1 MYPYVKRLRLA
12 APRLYWILWT
22 PSKSQSPKLSQIM
35 VFCSSVHRLFL
46 LFLIVPL
53 PSIAQ
58 YEVTIEGKAYQ
69 LILAR
74 DLVAAIERA
83 PADTALEYNRIVVQG
98 PLELTGDTLHT
109 ALAFEDVRFANPVVL
124 ERAVFLQPM
133 HFVRTHFQQGISLLK
148 TRLESEF
155 SCRDCRMVDTAN
167 FKRTVLADKV
177 DFSATLFS
185 GAAFFQQ
192 TNFGG
197 ETTFERTQFEDATY
211 FDQTVFARSTSF
223 QDASFADLASFKEAV
238 WQATVSFAGARFGED
253 ALFAQSHF
261 AGAPMFTAAYFRSAA
276 HFERADFS
284 TAASFRRIVFAGPA
298 RFVNAHFRA
307 SAFFGDSRFQ
317 QEATF
322 AGATFAQPFRPNA
335 HFSAAPDLADVTA
348 PLIDLKPKAAARS
361 VPPPDTTDLSCN
373 PIRLVDIT
381 QAAGLDFAHYNG
393 FSGEYYYVETFG
405 AGAAFLDV
413 DGDGW
418 LDLYL
423 VNGAPLS
430 GERPEPIPTNR
441 LYHNTGA
448 DRFTDVTAVSEAG
461 HTGYGMGCAAA
472 DYDADGDVDL
482 YVTNVGPNLLLRN
495 EGNGRFADAT
505 AAVGGADARWGTSC
519 GFLDYDLDGDLDLYA
534 TNYVEFDP
542 QNNIVCAEGGI
553 RSYCEPKFY
562 EPVGDVLYRNEDG
575 QFRDVT
581 LETGIVHKGRGLGV
595 AFADYD
601 LDGDTDIYVANDGTM
616 NFLYQNQGNRFA
628 EVGLYAGGR
637 YNEDGLAEAGM
648 GVEFGDWDNDGLQDI
663 FVTNFAQETNTLYG
677 NDGQGQFYDITQR
690 AGLAE
695 CSYKPLGFGT
705 NFFDYD
711 NDGDLD
717 LFVANGHVM
726 DKITQVHPDH
736 AYPQPNQML
745 CNQQGTRFVDVSA
758 RLGSALS
765 VAAVS
770 RASATADYDNDG
782 DLDLLVTNVAAAPNL
797 LRNDGGNQQ
806 HWLTI
811 QLGGTSQ
818 HARVA
823 VTADGLRQVKECQSG
838 GSYLSSSDPRLH
850 FGLGEAT
857 EATIE
862 IRWPDGTLQKM
873 EAMAA
878 NQVLRVVQPDP

>member
-1 MYPYVKRLRLA
+1 MSSDCALP
-12 APRLYWILWT
+12 PRACVGYYGL
-22 PSKSQSPKLSQIM
+22 PQKAKVLSFRKTM
-35 VFCSSVHRLFL
+35 VFYSSVHRLLL
-46 LFLIVPL
+46 LFLMVPL
-53 PSIAQ
+53 PSMAQ

-74 DLVAAIERA
+74 DLVATIQRA
-83 PADTALEYNRIVVQG
+83 AADTVLEYNRIVVQG
-98 PLELTGDTLHT
+98 PLELTGDTLRT
-109 ALAFEDVRFANPVVL
+109 ALAFEDVRFTSPVVL
-124 ERAVFLQPM
+124 ERAVFLQPI
-133 HFVRTHFQQGISLLK
+133 HFVRAHFQQGISLLE
-148 TRLESEF
+148 TRCESGF
-155 SCRDCRMVDTAN
+155 FCRDCRIVGKAN
-167 FKRTVLADKV
+167 FKRTLLADKV
-177 DFSATLFS
+177 DFSATQFS

-192 TNFGG
+192 SNFSG

-211 FDQTVFARSTSF
+211 FDQAVFARSTHF

-238 WQATVSFAGARFGED
+238 WQSPVSFAGVRFGED
-253 ALFAQSHF
+253 ALFEQSRF
-261 AGAPMFTAAYFRSAA
+261 AGATTFTAAYCRGAA
-276 HFERADFS
+276 HFERANFS
-284 TAASFRRIVFAGPA
+284 ATASFRRIVFVGPA
-298 RFVNAHFRA
+298 RFVGAHFHD
-307 SAFFGDSRFQ
+307 SAFFVDSRFK

-322 AGATFAQPFRPNA
+322 AGATFAQPFHPSA
-335 HFSAAPDLADVTA
+335 HFSVAPDLADMTA
-348 PLIDLKPKAAARS
+348 PSIDLRLKAAARP
-361 VPPPDTTDLSCN
+361 VAPPDTDDYSCD
-373 PIRLVDIT
+373 PIQLVDVT

-393 FSGEYYYVETFG
+393 FSGAYYYVETFG

-430 GERPEPIPTNR
+430 GERPDPIPANR

-448 DRFTDVTAVSEAG
+448 GGFADVTAASGAG

-495 EGNGRFADAT
+495 EGAGRFADAT

-534 TNYVEFDP
+534 TNYVDFDP
-542 QNNIVCAEGGI
+542 QKNIVCAEGGI

-562 EPVGDVLYRNEDG
+562 EPAGDVLYRNEDG
-575 QFRDVT
+575 QFRDVAS
-581 LETGIVHKGRGLGV
+581 EVGIIHKGRGLGV

-648 GVEFGDWDNDGLQDI
+648 GVEFGDWDNDGFQDI

-677 NDGQGQFYDITQR
+677 NDGQGQFYDITLR

-705 NFFDYD
+705 NFLDYD

-736 AYPQPNQML
+736 AYPQPNQVL
-745 CNQQGTRFVDVSA
+745 CNQRGTRFVDVST
-758 RLGSALS
+758 RLGPALAA
-765 VAAVS
+765 AAVS
-770 RASATADYDNDG
+770 RGSATADYDNDG
-782 DLDLLVTNVAAAPNL
+782 DLDLLVTNVAATPNL
-797 LRNDGGNQQ
+797 LRNDGGNRQ

-823 VTADGLRQVKECQSG
+823 VTAGGQRQVKERQAG

-857 EATIE
+857 RATVE

-873 EAMAA
+873 EEVTAD
-878 NQVLRVVQPDP
+878 QILHIVQSKP

>member
-1 MYPYVKRLRLA
+1 MSSDCALP
-12 APRLYWILWT
+12 PRACVGYYGL
-22 PSKSQSPKLSQIM
+22 PQKAKVLSFRKTM
-35 VFCSSVHRLFL
+35 VFYSSVHRLLL
-46 LFLIVPL
+46 LFLMVPL
-53 PSIAQ
+53 PSMAQ

-74 DLVAAIERA
+74 DLVATIQRA
-83 PADTALEYNRIVVQG
+83 AADTVLEYNRIVVQG
-98 PLELTGDTLHT
+98 PLELTGDTLRT
-109 ALAFEDVRFANPVVL
+109 ALAFEDVRFTSPVVL
-124 ERAVFLQPM
+124 ERAVFLQSM
-133 HFVRTHFQQGISLLK
+133 HFVRAHFQQGISLLE
-148 TRLESEF
+148 TRFESGF
-155 SCRDCRMVDTAN
+155 SCRDCRIVGKAN
-167 FKRTVLADKV
+167 FKRTLLADKV
-177 DFSATLFS
+177 DFSATQFS

-192 TNFGG
+192 SNFSG

-211 FDQTVFARSTSF
+211 FDQAVFARSTHF

-238 WQATVSFAGARFGED
+238 WQSPVSFAGVRFGED
-253 ALFAQSHF
+253 ALFEQSRF
-261 AGAPMFTAAYFRSAA
+261 AGATTFTAAYCRGAA
-276 HFERADFS
+276 HFERANFS
-284 TAASFRRIVFAGPA
+284 ATASFRRIVFVGPA
-298 RFVNAHFRA
+298 RFVGAHFHD
-307 SAFFGDSRFQ
+307 SAFFVDSRFK

-322 AGATFAQPFRPNA
+322 AGATFAQPFHPGA
-335 HFSAAPDLADVTA
+335 HFSVAPDLADMTA
-348 PLIDLKPKAAARS
+348 PSIDLRLKAAARP
-361 VPPPDTTDLSCN
+361 VAPPDTADYSCN
-373 PIRLVDIT
+373 PIQLVDVT

-430 GERPEPIPTNR
+430 GERPDPIPANR

-448 DRFTDVTAVSEAG
+448 GGFADVTAASGAG

-495 EGNGRFADAT
+495 EGAGRFADAT

-519 GFLDYDLDGDLDLYA
+519 GFLDYDLDGDLDLYT
-534 TNYVEFDP
+534 TNYVDFDP
-542 QNNIVCAEGGI
+542 QKNIVCAEGGI

-562 EPVGDVLYRNEDG
+562 EPAGDVLYRNEDG
-575 QFRDVT
+575 QFRDVAS
-581 LETGIVHKGRGLGV
+581 EVGIIHKGRGLGV

-648 GVEFGDWDNDGLQDI
+648 GVEFGDWDNDGFQDV

-677 NDGQGQFYDITQR
+677 NDGQGQFYDITLR

-705 NFFDYD
+705 NFLDYD

-736 AYPQPNQML
+736 AYPQPNQVL
-745 CNQQGTRFVDVSA
+745 CNQRGTRFVDVST
-758 RLGSALS
+758 RLGPALAA
-765 VAAVS
+765 AAVS
-770 RASATADYDNDG
+770 RGSATADYDNDG
-782 DLDLLVTNVAAAPNL
+782 DLDLLVTNVAATPNL
-797 LRNDGGNQQ
+797 LRNDGGNRQ

-823 VTADGLRQVKECQSG
+823 VTAGGQRQVKERQAG

-857 EATIE
+857 RATVE

-873 EAMAA
+873 EEVTAD
-878 NQVLRVVQPDP
+878 QILHIVQSKP

>member
-1 MYPYVKRLRLA
+1 MAHLLH
-12 APRLYWILWT
+12 
-22 PSKSQSPKLSQIM
+22 PSVQRFFYL
-35 VFCSSVHRLFL
+35 L
-46 LFLIVPL
+46 LFPIFPL
-53 PSIAQ
+53 PATAQ

-74 DLVAAIERA
+74 DLVAAIQRA
-83 PADTALEYNRIVVQG
+83 NADVALEYNRLVVQG
-98 PLELTGDTLHT
+98 PLELTGDTLR
-109 ALAFEDVRFANPVVL
+109 AELAFKDVRFTGPVVL
-124 ERAVFLQPM
+124 ERAVFLRPI
-133 HFVRTHFQQGISLLK
+133 HFVRAHFQQGISLLE
-148 TRLESEF
+148 TRLEGGF
-155 SCRDCRMVDTAN
+155 SCRDCRIVGKAN
-167 FKRTVLADKV
+167 FKRALLADKV
-177 DFSATLFS
+177 DFSATRFS

-192 TNFGG
+192 TNFSG
-197 ETTFERTQFEDATY
+197 EATFERTQFADAAY
-211 FDQTVFARSTSF
+211 LDQAAFARSTHF
-223 QDASFADLASFKEAV
+223 QDASFADRASFKGAV
-238 WQATVSFAGARFGED
+238 WQSTVLFAGARFGAD
-253 ALFAQSHF
+253 ALFEQSRF
-261 AGAPMFTAAYFRSAA
+261 QGATTFTAAYFGGAA
-276 HFERADFS
+276 HFERANFS
-284 TAASFRRIVFAGPA
+284 AAASFRRVVFGGAA
-298 RFVNAHFRA
+298 RFGGAHFRA
-307 SAFFGDSRFQ
+307 AAFFADSRFK

-322 AGATFAQPFRPNA
+322 ASATFARPFRPSA
-335 HFSAAPDLADVTA
+335 YFSAAPDVADVTA
-348 PLIDLKPKAAARS
+348 PLVDLEPKAEARPAPS
-361 VPPPDTTDLSCN
+361 PDTTDPSCG
-373 PIRLVDIT
+373 PIQLVDIT
-381 QAAGLDFAHYNG
+381 QAAGLDFEHYNG

-430 GERPEPIPTNR
+430 GERPDPVPANR
-441 LYHNTGA
+441 LYHNAGA
-448 DRFTDVTAVSEAG
+448 GGFTDVTAAAGAG

-482 YVTNVGPNLLLRN
+482 YVTNVGPNLLLHN
-495 EGNGRFADAT
+495 EGDGRFADVT
-505 AAVGGADARWGTSC
+505 AAMGGGDARWGTSC

-542 QNNIVCAEGGI
+542 QKNIVCAEGGI

-575 QFRDVT
+575 QLRDVASAA
-581 LETGIVHKGRGLGV
+581 GIIHKGRGLGV

-601 LDGDTDIYVANDGTM
+601 LDGDTDMYVANDGTM
-616 NFLYQNQGNRFA
+616 NFLYQNEGNRFA

-648 GVEFGDWDNDGLQDI
+648 GVEFGDWDNDGFEDI
-663 FVTNFAQETNTLYG
+663 FVTNFAQQTNTLYG
-677 NDGQGQFYDITQR
+677 NDGQGQFYDITHR

-705 NFFDYD
+705 NFLDYD

-736 AYPQPNQML
+736 TYPQPNQML
-745 CNQQGTRFVDVSA
+745 CNQRGTRFVDVSA
-758 RLGSALS
+758 KLGPALAA
-765 VAAVS
+765 AAVS
-770 RASATADYDNDG
+770 RGSATADYDNDG

-797 LRNDGGNQQ
+797 LRNDGGNRQ

-811 QLGGTSQ
+811 QLEALGT
-818 HARVA
+818 RVV
-823 VTADGLRQVKECQSG
+823 VTAGGQRQVRECQSG

-857 EATIE
+857 QATVE

-873 EAMAA
+873 EKVAA
-878 NQVLRVVQPDP
+878 DQLLHLVHPKP

>member
-1 MYPYVKRLRLA
+1 MSSDCALP
-12 APRLYWILWT
+12 PRACVGYYGL
-22 PSKSQSPKLSQIM
+22 PQKAKVLSFRKTM
-35 VFCSSVHRLFL
+35 VFYSSVHRLLL
-46 LFLIVPL
+46 LFLMVPL
-53 PSIAQ
+53 PSMAQ

-74 DLVAAIERA
+74 DLVATIQRA
-83 PADTALEYNRIVVQG
+83 AADTVLEYNRIVVQG
-98 PLELTGDTLHT
+98 PLELTGDTLRT
-109 ALAFEDVRFANPVVL
+109 ALAFEDVRFTSPVVL
-124 ERAVFLQPM
+124 ERAVFLQSM
-133 HFVRTHFQQGISLLK
+133 HFVRAHFQQGISLLE
-148 TRLESEF
+148 TRLEGGF
-155 SCRDCRMVDTAN
+155 SCRDCRIVGKAN
-167 FKRTVLADKV
+167 FKRTLLADKV
-177 DFSATLFS
+177 DFSATQFS
-185 GAAFFQQ
+185 GEAFFQQ
-192 TNFGG
+192 SNFSG

-211 FDQTVFARSTSF
+211 FDQAVFARSTHF

-238 WQATVSFAGARFGED
+238 WQSPVSFAGVRFGED
-253 ALFAQSHF
+253 ALFEQSRF
-261 AGAPMFTAAYFRSAA
+261 AGATTFTAAYCRGAA
-276 HFERADFS
+276 HFERANFFA
-284 TAASFRRIVFAGPA
+284 TASFRRIVFVGPA
-298 RFVNAHFRA
+298 RFVGAHFHD
-307 SAFFGDSRFQ
+307 SAFFVDSRFK

-322 AGATFAQPFRPNA
+322 AGATFAQPFHPGA
-335 HFSAAPDLADVTA
+335 HFSVAPDLADMTA
-348 PLIDLKPKAAARS
+348 PSIDLRLKAAARP
-361 VPPPDTTDLSCN
+361 VAPPDTADYSCN
-373 PIRLVDIT
+373 PIQLVDVT
-381 QAAGLDFAHYNG
+381 QAAGLDFVHYNG

-430 GERPEPIPTNR
+430 GERPDPIPANR
-441 LYHNTGA
+441 LYHNTGTGGFA
-448 DRFTDVTAVSEAG
+448 DVTAASGAG

-495 EGNGRFADAT
+495 EGAGRFADAT

-519 GFLDYDLDGDLDLYA
+519 GFLDYDLDGDLDLYT
-534 TNYVEFDP
+534 TNYVDFDP
-542 QNNIVCAEGGI
+542 QKNIVCAEGGI

-562 EPVGDVLYRNEDG
+562 EPAGDVLYRNEDG
-575 QFRDVT
+575 QFRDVAS
-581 LETGIVHKGRGLGV
+581 EVGIIHKGRGLGV

-616 NFLYQNQGNRFA
+616 NCLYQNQGNRFA

-648 GVEFGDWDNDGLQDI
+648 GVEFGDWDNDGFQDV

-677 NDGQGQFYDITQR
+677 NDGQGQFYDITLR

-705 NFFDYD
+705 NFLDYD

-736 AYPQPNQML
+736 AYPQPNQVL
-745 CNQQGTRFVDVSA
+745 CNQRGTRFVDVST
-758 RLGSALS
+758 RLGPALAA
-765 VAAVS
+765 AAVS
-770 RASATADYDNDG
+770 RGSATADYDNDG
-782 DLDLLVTNVAAAPNL
+782 DLDLLVTNVAATPNL
-797 LRNDGGNQQ
+797 LRNDGGNRQ

-823 VTADGLRQVKECQSG
+823 VTAGGQRQVKERQAG

-857 EATIE
+857 RATVE

-873 EAMAA
+873 EEVTAD
-878 NQVLRVVQPDP
+878 QILHIVQSKP

>member
-1 MYPYVKRLRLA
+1 MLPLRIW
-12 APRLYWILWT
+12 P
-22 PSKSQSPKLSQIM
+22 PSKKQAWQS
-35 VFCSSVHRLFL
+35 
-46 LFLIVPL
+46 
-53 PSIAQ
+53 
-58 YEVTIEGKAYQ
+58 
-69 LILAR
+69 
-74 DLVAAIERA
+74 
-83 PADTALEYNRIVVQG
+83 
-98 PLELTGDTLHT
+98 
-109 ALAFEDVRFANPVVL
+109 
-124 ERAVFLQPM
+124 
-133 HFVRTHFQQGISLLK
+133 
-148 TRLESEF
+148 
-155 SCRDCRMVDTAN
+155 
-167 FKRTVLADKV
+167 
-177 DFSATLFS
+177 
-185 GAAFFQQ
+185 
-192 TNFGG
+192 
-197 ETTFERTQFEDATY
+197 
-211 FDQTVFARSTSF
+211 
-223 QDASFADLASFKEAV
+223 
-238 WQATVSFAGARFGED
+238 TVSFAGARFGED
-253 ALFAQSHF
+253 ALFAQSRF
-261 AGAPMFTAAYFRSAA
+261 AGAAAFTAAYFRSAA

-284 TAASFRRIVFAGPA
+284 ATASFRRIVFAGPA
-298 RFVNAHFRA
+298 RFVGAHFRS
-307 SAFFGDSRFQ
+307 SAFFVDSRFK

-322 AGATFAQPFRPNA
+322 AGATFAQPFRPSA
-335 HFSAAPDLADVTA
+335 YFSVAPDLADVTA
-348 PLIDLKPKAAARS
+348 PSIDLKPKATARS
-361 VPPPDTTDLSCN
+361 VPPPDTADPSCN
-373 PIRLVDIT
+373 PIQLVDIT
-381 QAAGLDFAHYNG
+381 QAAGLDFEHYNG

-405 AGAAFLDV
+405 SGAAFLDV

-430 GERPEPIPTNR
+430 GERPDPIPTNR

-448 DRFTDVTAVSEAG
+448 GGFTDVTAASGAG

-495 EGNGRFADAT
+495 EGDGRFADAT

-581 LETGIVHKGRGLGV
+581 LEMGIIHKGRGLGV
-595 AFADYD
+595 AFSDYD
-601 LDGDTDIYVANDGTM
+601 LDGDTDVYVANDGTM

-736 AYPQPNQML
+736 AYPQPNQVL
-745 CNQQGTRFVDVSA
+745 CNQRGTRFVDVSA
-758 RLGSALS
+758 RLGPALA

-782 DLDLLVTNVAAAPNL
+782 DLDLLVTNVAAVPNL
-797 LRNDGGNQQ
+797 LRNDGGNRQ

-811 QLGGTSQ
+811 QLGNTAQ

-823 VTADGLRQVKECQSG
+823 VTAGGQRQVKERQSG
-838 GSYLSSSDPRLH
+838 GSYLASSDPRLH

-857 EATIE
+857 EATVE
-862 IRWPDGTLQKM
+862 IRWPDGALQTM
-873 EAMAA
+873 EAVAA
-878 NQVLRVVQPDP
+878 DQILHIIQSKP

>member
-1 MYPYVKRLRLA
+1 MIFY
-12 APRLYWILWT
+12 
-22 PSKSQSPKLSQIM
+22 
-35 VFCSSVHRLFL
+35 SSVHRLFL

-74 DLVAAIERA
+74 DLAAAIQQA
-83 PADTALEYNRIVVQG
+83 PADTALEYNSIVVQG

-109 ALAFEDVRFANPVVL
+109 ALAFEDVRFTNPAVL
-124 ERAVFLQPM
+124 ERAVFLQPV
-133 HFVRTHFQQGISLLK
+133 HFVRTHFQQGISLLEA
-148 TRLESEF
+148 RLESEF
-155 SCRDCRMVDTAN
+155 SCRDCRVVDTAN
-167 FKRTVLADKV
+167 FKRTLLSDKV
-177 DFSATLFS
+177 DLSATQFS

-192 TNFGG
+192 SDFSG
-197 ETTFERTQFEDATY
+197 ETTFERTQFADAAY

-223 QDASFADLASFKEAV
+223 QDASFADLASFKGAA
-238 WQATVSFAGARFGED
+238 WQSTVSFAGARFGED
-253 ALFAQSHF
+253 ALFAQSRF
-261 AGAPMFTAAYFRSAA
+261 AGAATFTAAYFRSAA

-284 TAASFRRIVFAGPA
+284 ATASFRRIVFAGPA
-298 RFVNAHFRA
+298 RFVSAHFRS
-307 SAFFGDSRFQ
+307 SAFFIDSRFK
-317 QEATF
+317 QEASF
-322 AGATFAQPFRPNA
+322 AGATFAQPFRPDA
-335 HFSAAPDLADVTA
+335 YFSVALDLADVTA
-348 PLIDLKPKAAARS
+348 PSIDLTKPEAKARS
-361 VPPPDTTDLSCN
+361 VPLPDTTDPSCN
-373 PIRLVDIT
+373 PIQLVDIT
-381 QAAGLDFAHYNG
+381 RAAGLDFEHYNG

-405 AGAAFLDV
+405 SGAAFLDV

-430 GERPEPIPTNR
+430 GERPDPIPTNR

-448 DRFTDVTAVSEAG
+448 GGFTDVTAASGAG

-495 EGNGRFADAT
+495 EGGGSFADAT

-542 QNNIVCAEGGI
+542 QNSIVCAEGGI

-562 EPVGDVLYRNEDG
+562 EPVGDVLYRNENG

-581 LETGIVHKGRGLGV
+581 LETGIIHKGRGLGV
-595 AFADYD
+595 AFSDYD
-601 LDGDTDIYVANDGTM
+601 LDGDTDVYVANDGTM

-677 NDGQGQFYDITQR
+677 NEGQGQFYDITQR

-695 CSYKPLGFGT
+695 YSYKPLGFGT

-736 AYPQPNQML
+736 AYPQPNQVL
-745 CNQQGTRFVDVSA
+745 CNQRGTRFVDVSSK
-758 RLGSALS
+758 LGSALA

-797 LRNDGGNQQ
+797 LRNDGGNRQ

-811 QLGGTSQ
+811 QLGNTSQ

-823 VTADGLRQVKECQSG
+823 VTAGGQRQVKEYQSG
-838 GSYLSSSDPRLH
+838 GSYLASSDPRLH

-857 EATIE
+857 EATVE
-862 IRWPDGTLQKM
+862 IRWPDGTLQKI
-873 EAMAA
+873 EAVATD
-878 NQVLRVVQPDP
+878 QILHIIQSKP

>member
-1 MYPYVKRLRLA
+1 MSPLCQENESCRPALVSDIMDSFKK
-12 APRLYWILWT
+12 PK
-22 PSKSQSPKLSQIM
+22 SKASQTMI
-35 VFCSSVHRLFL
+35 FYSSVYRLLL
-46 LFLIVPL
+46 LFAMVPL
-53 PSIAQ
+53 PAIAQ

-74 DLVAAIERA
+74 DLAAAIQQA
-83 PADTALEYNRIVVQG
+83 PADTALEYNSIVVQG
-98 PLELTGDTLHT
+98 PLELTGDTLRA
-109 ALAFEDVRFANPVVL
+109 ALAFEDVRFTNPVVL
-124 ERAVFLQPM
+124 ERAVFLQPV
-133 HFVRTHFQQGISLLK
+133 HFVRTHFQQGISLLEA
-148 TRLESEF
+148 RLESEF
-155 SCRDCRMVDTAN
+155 SCRDCRVVGTAN
-167 FKRTVLADKV
+167 CKRTLFADGV
-177 DFSATLFS
+177 DLSASQFS

-192 TNFGG
+192 SDFGG

-223 QDASFADLASFKEAV
+223 QDVSFADLASFKGAA
-238 WQATVSFAGARFGED
+238 WQSTVSFAGVRFGED
-253 ALFAQSHF
+253 ALFAQSRF
-261 AGAPMFTAAYFRSAA
+261 AGAAAFTAAYFRGTA
-276 HFERADFS
+276 HFERADFFA
-284 TAASFRRIVFAGPA
+284 TASFRRIVFAGPA
-298 RFVNAHFRA
+298 RFVGARFSA
-307 SAFFGDSRFQ
+307 SAFFVDSRFKR
-317 QEATF
+317 EATF

-335 HFSAAPDLADVTA
+335 YFGVAPDLADVTS
-348 PLIDLKPKAAARS
+348 PSIDLKPKATARS
-361 VPPPDTTDLSCN
+361 VPPPDTADPSCN
-373 PIRLVDIT
+373 PIQLVDIT
-381 QAAGLDFAHYNG
+381 QAAGLDFEHYNG

-405 AGAAFLDV
+405 SGAAFLDV

-430 GERPEPIPTNR
+430 GERPDPIPTNR

-448 DRFTDVTAVSEAG
+448 GGFSDVTAVSEAG

-495 EGNGRFADAT
+495 EGDGHFADAT

-542 QNNIVCAEGGI
+542 ENNIVCAEGGI

-575 QFRDVT
+575 QFCDVT
-581 LETGIVHKGRGLGV
+581 LEMGIIHKGRGLGV
-595 AFADYD
+595 AFSDYD
-601 LDGDTDIYVANDGTM
+601 LDGDTDVYVANDGTM

-690 AGLAE
+690 AGLVE

-736 AYPQPNQML
+736 AYPQPNQVL
-745 CNQQGTRFVDVSA
+745 CNQRGTRFVDVSA
-758 RLGSALS
+758 RLGSALA

-782 DLDLLVTNVAAAPNL
+782 DLDLLVTNVAAVPNL
-797 LRNDGGNQQ
+797 LRNDGGNRQ

-811 QLGGTSQ
+811 QLGNTAQ

-823 VTADGLRQVKECQSG
+823 VTAGGQRQVKERQSG
-838 GSYLSSSDPRLH
+838 GSYLASSDSRLH

-857 EATIE
+857 QATVE
-862 IRWPDGTLQKM
+862 IRWPDGTLQTM
-873 EAMAA
+873 EAVAA
-878 NQVLRVVQPDP
+878 DQILHIIQSKP

>member
-1 MYPYVKRLRLA
+1 
-12 APRLYWILWT
+12 
-22 PSKSQSPKLSQIM
+22 M
-35 VFCSSVHRLFL
+35 VFYSSVHRLLL
-46 LFLIVPL
+46 LFLMVPL
-53 PSIAQ
+53 PSMAQ

-74 DLVAAIERA
+74 DLVATIQRA
-83 PADTALEYNRIVVQG
+83 AADTVLEYNRIVVQG
-98 PLELTGDTLHT
+98 PLELTGDTLRT
-109 ALAFEDVRFANPVVL
+109 ALAFEDVRFTSPVVL
-124 ERAVFLQPM
+124 ERAVFLQSM
-133 HFVRTHFQQGISLLK
+133 HFVRAHFQQGISLLE
-148 TRLESEF
+148 TRCESGF
-155 SCRDCRMVDTAN
+155 SCRDCRIVGKAN
-167 FKRTVLADKV
+167 FKRTLLADKV
-177 DFSATLFS
+177 DFSATQFS

-192 TNFGG
+192 SNFSG

-211 FDQTVFARSTSF
+211 FDQAVFARSSHF

-238 WQATVSFAGARFGED
+238 WQSPVSFAGVRFGED
-253 ALFAQSHF
+253 ALFEQSRF
-261 AGAPMFTAAYFRSAA
+261 AGATTFTAAYFRSTA
-276 HFERADFS
+276 HFERANFFA
-284 TAASFRRIVFAGPA
+284 TTSFRRIVFVGPA
-298 RFVNAHFRA
+298 RFVGAHFHD
-307 SAFFGDSRFQ
+307 SAFFVDSRFKR
-317 QEATF
+317 EATF
-322 AGATFAQPFRPNA
+322 AGATFAQPFHPGA
-335 HFSAAPDLADVTA
+335 HFSVAPDLADMTA
-348 PLIDLKPKAAARS
+348 PSIDLRLKAAARP
-361 VPPPDTTDLSCN
+361 VAPPDTADHSCD
-373 PIRLVDIT
+373 PIQLVDVT

-430 GERPEPIPTNR
+430 GERPDPIPANR

-448 DRFTDVTAVSEAG
+448 GGFADVTAASGAG

-495 EGNGRFADAT
+495 EGAGRFADAT
-505 AAVGGADARWGTSC
+505 AAVGGDDARWGTSC

-534 TNYVEFDP
+534 TNYVDFDP
-542 QNNIVCAEGGI
+542 QKNIVCAEGGI

-575 QFRDVT
+575 QFRDVAS
-581 LETGIVHKGRGLGV
+581 EVGIIHKGRGLGV

-648 GVEFGDWDNDGLQDI
+648 GVEFGDWDNDGFQDI

-677 NDGQGQFYDITQR
+677 NDGQGQFYDITLR

-705 NFFDYD
+705 NFLDYD

-736 AYPQPNQML
+736 AYPQPNQVL
-745 CNQQGTRFVDVSA
+745 CNQRGTRFVDVST
-758 RLGSALS
+758 RLGPALAA
-765 VAAVS
+765 AAVS
-770 RASATADYDNDG
+770 RGSATADYDNDG
-782 DLDLLVTNVAAAPNL
+782 DLDLLVTNVAAPPNL
-797 LRNDGGNQQ
+797 LRNDGGNRQ

-823 VTADGLRQVKECQSG
+823 VTAGGQRQVKERQAG

-857 EATIE
+857 RATVE

-873 EAMAA
+873 EEVTAD
-878 NQVLRVVQPDP
+878 QILHIIQSKP

>member
-1 MYPYVKRLRLA
+1 MSSDCALP
-12 APRLYWILWT
+12 PRACVGYYGL
-22 PSKSQSPKLSQIM
+22 PQKAKVLSFRKTM
-35 VFCSSVHRLFL
+35 VFYSSVHRLLL
-46 LFLIVPL
+46 LFLMVPL
-53 PSIAQ
+53 PSMAQ

-74 DLVAAIERA
+74 DLVATIQRA
-83 PADTALEYNRIVVQG
+83 AADTVLEYNRIVVQG
-98 PLELTGDTLHT
+98 PLELTGDTLRT
-109 ALAFEDVRFANPVVL
+109 ALAFEDVRFTSPVVL
-124 ERAVFLQPM
+124 ERAVFLQPI
-133 HFVRTHFQQGISLLK
+133 HFVRAHFQQGISLLE
-148 TRLESEF
+148 TRFESGF
-155 SCRDCRMVDTAN
+155 SCRDCRIVGKAN
-167 FKRTVLADKV
+167 FKRTLLADKV
-177 DFSATLFS
+177 DFSATQFS

-192 TNFGG
+192 SNFSG

-211 FDQTVFARSTSF
+211 FDQAVFARSTHF

-238 WQATVSFAGARFGED
+238 WQSPVSFAGVRFGED
-253 ALFAQSHF
+253 ALFEQSRF
-261 AGAPMFTAAYFRSAA
+261 AGATTFTAAYCRGAA
-276 HFERADFS
+276 HFERANFS
-284 TAASFRRIVFAGPA
+284 ATASFRRIVFVGPA
-298 RFVNAHFRA
+298 RFVGAHFHD
-307 SAFFGDSRFQ
+307 SAFFVDSRFK

-322 AGATFAQPFRPNA
+322 AGATFAQPFHPGA
-335 HFSAAPDLADVTA
+335 HFSVAPDLADMTA
-348 PLIDLKPKAAARS
+348 PSIDLRPKAAARP
-361 VPPPDTTDLSCN
+361 VAPPDTADYSCN
-373 PIRLVDIT
+373 PIQLVDVT

-393 FSGEYYYVETFG
+393 FSGAYYYVETFG

-430 GERPEPIPTNR
+430 GERPDPIPANR

-448 DRFTDVTAVSEAG
+448 GGFADVTAASGTG

-495 EGNGRFADAT
+495 EGAGRFADAT
-505 AAVGGADARWGTSC
+505 AAVGGDDARWGTSC

-534 TNYVEFDP
+534 TNYVDFDP
-542 QNNIVCAEGGI
+542 QKNIVCAEGGI

-562 EPVGDVLYRNEDG
+562 EPAGDVLYRNEDG
-575 QFRDVT
+575 QFRDVAS
-581 LETGIVHKGRGLGV
+581 EVGIIHKGRGLGV

-616 NFLYQNQGNRFA
+616 NCLYQNQGNRFA

-648 GVEFGDWDNDGLQDI
+648 GVEFGDWDNDGFQDI

-677 NDGQGQFYDITQR
+677 NDGQGQFYDITLR

-705 NFFDYD
+705 NFLDYD

-736 AYPQPNQML
+736 AYPQPNQVL
-745 CNQQGTRFVDVSA
+745 CNQRGTRFVDVST
-758 RLGSALS
+758 RLGPALAA
-765 VAAVS
+765 AAVS
-770 RASATADYDNDG
+770 RGSATADYDNDG
-782 DLDLLVTNVAAAPNL
+782 DLDLLVTNVAATPYL
-797 LRNDGGNQQ
+797 LRNDGGNRQ

-823 VTADGLRQVKECQSG
+823 VTAGGQRQVKERQAG

-857 EATIE
+857 RATVE

-873 EAMAA
+873 EEVTAD
-878 NQVLRVVQPDP
+878 QILHIVQSKP

>member
-1 MYPYVKRLRLA
+1 
-12 APRLYWILWT
+12 
-22 PSKSQSPKLSQIM
+22 M
-35 VFCSSVHRLFL
+35 VFYSSVHRLLL
-46 LFLIVPL
+46 LFLMVPL
-53 PSIAQ
+53 PSMAQ

-74 DLVAAIERA
+74 DLVATIQRA
-83 PADTALEYNRIVVQG
+83 AADTVLEYNRIVVQG
-98 PLELTGDTLHT
+98 PLELTGDTLRT
-109 ALAFEDVRFANPVVL
+109 ALAFEDVRFTSPVVL
-124 ERAVFLQPM
+124 ERAVFLQSM
-133 HFVRTHFQQGISLLK
+133 HFVRAHFQQGISLLE
-148 TRLESEF
+148 TRFESGF
-155 SCRDCRMVDTAN
+155 SCRDCRIVGKAN
-167 FKRTVLADKV
+167 FKRTLLADKV
-177 DFSATLFS
+177 DFSATQFS

-192 TNFGG
+192 SNFSG

-211 FDQTVFARSTSF
+211 FDQAVFARSSHF

-238 WQATVSFAGARFGED
+238 WQSPVSFAGVRFGED
-253 ALFAQSHF
+253 ALFEQSRF
-261 AGAPMFTAAYFRSAA
+261 AGAATFTAAYFRSAA
-276 HFERADFS
+276 HFERANFFA
-284 TAASFRRIVFAGPA
+284 TTSFRRIVFVGPA
-298 RFVNAHFRA
+298 RFVGAHFHD
-307 SAFFGDSRFQ
+307 SAFFVDSRFK

-322 AGATFAQPFRPNA
+322 AGATFAQPFHPGA
-335 HFSAAPDLADVTA
+335 HFSVAPDLADMTA
-348 PLIDLKPKAAARS
+348 PSIDLRLKAAARP
-361 VPPPDTTDLSCN
+361 VAPPDTADHSCD
-373 PIRLVDIT
+373 PIQLVDVT

-430 GERPEPIPTNR
+430 GERPDPIPANR

-448 DRFTDVTAVSEAG
+448 GGFADVTAASGAG

-495 EGNGRFADAT
+495 EGAGRFADAT
-505 AAVGGADARWGTSC
+505 AAVGGDDARWGTSC

-534 TNYVEFDP
+534 TNYVDFDP
-542 QNNIVCAEGGI
+542 QKNIVCAEGGI

-575 QFRDVT
+575 QFRDVAS
-581 LETGIVHKGRGLGV
+581 EVGIIHKGRGLGV

-648 GVEFGDWDNDGLQDI
+648 GVEFGDWDNDGFQDI

-677 NDGQGQFYDITQR
+677 NDGQGQFYDITLR

-705 NFFDYD
+705 NFLDYD

-736 AYPQPNQML
+736 AYPQPNQVL
-745 CNQQGTRFVDVSA
+745 CNQRGTRFVDVST
-758 RLGSALS
+758 RLGPALAA
-765 VAAVS
+765 AAVS
-770 RASATADYDNDG
+770 RGSATADYDNDG
-782 DLDLLVTNVAAAPNL
+782 DLDLLVTNVAAPPNL
-797 LRNDGGNQQ
+797 LRNDGGNRQ

-823 VTADGLRQVKECQSG
+823 VTAGGQRQVKERQAG

-857 EATIE
+857 RATVE

-873 EAMAA
+873 EEVTAD
-878 NQVLRVVQPDP
+878 QILHIVQSKP

>member
-1 MYPYVKRLRLA
+1 
-12 APRLYWILWT
+12 
-22 PSKSQSPKLSQIM
+22 M
-35 VFCSSVHRLFL
+35 VFYSSAHRLLL
-46 LFLIVPL
+46 LFLMVPL
-53 PSIAQ
+53 PAMAQ

-74 DLVAAIERA
+74 DLVAAIQGA
-83 PADTALEYNRIVVQG
+83 AADTTLEYNRIVVQG

-109 ALAFEDVRFANPVVL
+109 ALAFEDVRFTNPVVL
-124 ERAVFLQPM
+124 EHAVLLQPV
-133 HFVRTHFQQGISLLK
+133 HFVRTLFQQGISLLE
-148 TRLESEF
+148 TRFGGGF
-155 SCRDCRMVDTAN
+155 SCRDCRIVGTAN
-167 FKRTVLADKV
+167 CKRTLFADEV
-177 DFSATLFS
+177 DFSATQFS

-192 TNFGG
+192 SNFGG
-197 ETTFERTQFEDATY
+197 ETTFERTQFEDVAY

-223 QDASFADLASFKEAV
+223 QDASFADLASFKEAG
-238 WQATVSFAGARFGED
+238 WQATVSFAGARFGEE
-253 ALFAQSHF
+253 ALFAQSRF
-261 AGAPMFTAAYFRSAA
+261 AGAAAFTAAYFRGAA

-284 TAASFRRIVFAGPA
+284 AAVSFRRIVFAGPA
-298 RFVNAHFRA
+298 RFVGAHFRT
-307 SAFFGDSRFQ
+307 SAFFVDSRFK

-322 AGATFAQPFRPNA
+322 AGATFAQPFRPGA
-335 HFSAAPDLADVTA
+335 YFSVAPDLADVTA
-348 PLIDLKPKAAARS
+348 PLIDLKPKTAARS
-361 VPPPDTTDLSCN
+361 VPPPDTADSCG
-373 PIRLVDIT
+373 PIQLVDIT
-381 QAAGLDFAHYNG
+381 QAAGIDFKHYNG

-413 DGDGW
+413 DDDGW

-430 GERPEPIPTNR
+430 GERPDPIPTNR

-448 DRFTDVTAVSEAG
+448 GGFSDVTVASGAG

-495 EGNGRFADAT
+495 EGAGRFVDVT
-505 AAVGGADARWGTSC
+505 AVVGGGDTRWGTSC

-542 QNNIVCAEGGI
+542 EKNIVCAEGGI

-581 LETGIVHKGRGLGV
+581 LETGIIHKGRGLGV

-677 NDGQGQFYDITQR
+677 NDGQGQFYDITLR

-736 AYPQPNQML
+736 AYPQPNQVL
-745 CNQQGTRFVDVSA
+745 CNQRGTRFVDVSA
-758 RLGSALS
+758 RLGPALA

-770 RASATADYDNDG
+770 RASAKADYDNDG
-782 DLDLLVTNVAAAPNL
+782 DLDLLVTNVAAVPNL
-797 LRNDGGNQQ
+797 LRNDGGNRQ

-811 QLGGTSQ
+811 QLGSTSQ

-823 VTADGLRQVKECQSG
+823 VTADGQRQVKEHQSG
-838 GSYLSSSDPRLH
+838 GSYLASSDPRIH

-857 EATIE
+857 EATVE
-862 IRWPDGTLQKM
+862 IRWPDGALQKI
-873 EAMAA
+873 EAVAA
-878 NQVLRVVQPDP
+878 NQVLHIIQAEP

>member
-1 MYPYVKRLRLA
+1 MSSDCALP
-12 APRLYWILWT
+12 PRACVGYYGL
-22 PSKSQSPKLSQIM
+22 PQKAKVLSFRKTM
-35 VFCSSVHRLFL
+35 VFYSSVHRLLL
-46 LFLIVPL
+46 LFLMVPL
-53 PSIAQ
+53 PSMAQ

-74 DLVAAIERA
+74 DLVATIQRA
-83 PADTALEYNRIVVQG
+83 AADTVLEYNRIVVQG
-98 PLELTGDTLHT
+98 PLELTGDTLRT
-109 ALAFEDVRFANPVVL
+109 ALAFEDVRFTSPVVL
-124 ERAVFLQPM
+124 ERAVFLQPI
-133 HFVRTHFQQGISLLK
+133 HFVRAHFQQGISLLE
-148 TRLESEF
+148 TRCESGF
-155 SCRDCRMVDTAN
+155 FCRDCRIVGKAN
-167 FKRTVLADKV
+167 FKRTLLADKV
-177 DFSATLFS
+177 DFSATQFS

-192 TNFGG
+192 SNFSG

-211 FDQTVFARSTSF
+211 FDQAVFARSTHF

-238 WQATVSFAGARFGED
+238 WQSPVSFAGVRFGED
-253 ALFAQSHF
+253 ALFEQSRF
-261 AGAPMFTAAYFRSAA
+261 AGATTFTAAYCRGAA
-276 HFERADFS
+276 HFERANFS
-284 TAASFRRIVFAGPA
+284 ATASFRRIVFVGPA
-298 RFVNAHFRA
+298 RFVGAHFHD
-307 SAFFGDSRFQ
+307 SAFFVDSRFK

-322 AGATFAQPFRPNA
+322 AGATFAQPFHPSA
-335 HFSAAPDLADVTA
+335 HFSVAPDLADMTA
-348 PLIDLKPKAAARS
+348 PSIDLRLKAAARP
-361 VPPPDTTDLSCN
+361 VAPPDTDDYSCD
-373 PIRLVDIT
+373 PIQLVDVT

-393 FSGEYYYVETFG
+393 FSGAYYYVETFG

-430 GERPEPIPTNR
+430 GERPDPIPANR

-448 DRFTDVTAVSEAG
+448 GGFADVTAASGAG

-495 EGNGRFADAT
+495 EGAGHFADAT

-534 TNYVEFDP
+534 TNYVDFDP
-542 QNNIVCAEGGI
+542 QKNIVCAEGGI

-562 EPVGDVLYRNEDG
+562 EPAGDVLYRNEDG
-575 QFRDVT
+575 QFRDVAS
-581 LETGIVHKGRGLGV
+581 EVGIIHKGRGLGV

-677 NDGQGQFYDITQR
+677 NDGQGQFYDITLR

-705 NFFDYD
+705 NFLDYD

-736 AYPQPNQML
+736 AYPQPNQVL
-745 CNQQGTRFVDVSA
+745 CNQRGTRFVDVST
-758 RLGSALS
+758 RLGPALAA
-765 VAAVS
+765 AAVS
-770 RASATADYDNDG
+770 RGSATADYDNDG
-782 DLDLLVTNVAAAPNL
+782 DLDLLVTNVAATPNL
-797 LRNDGGNQQ
+797 LRNDGGNRQ

-818 HARVA
+818 PARVA
-823 VTADGLRQVKECQSG
+823 VTAGGQRQVKERQAG

-857 EATIE
+857 RATVE

-873 EAMAA
+873 EEVTAD
-878 NQVLRVVQPDP
+878 QILHIVQSKP

>member
-1 MYPYVKRLRLA
+1 
-12 APRLYWILWT
+12 
-22 PSKSQSPKLSQIM
+22 M
-35 VFCSSVHRLFL
+35 VFYSSVHRLLL

-53 PSIAQ
+53 PSTAQ

-74 DLVAAIERA
+74 DLVAAIQQA
-83 PADTALEYNRIVVQG
+83 AADTALEYNRIVVQG
-98 PLELTGDTLHT
+98 PLELTGDTLRA
-109 ALAFEDVRFANPVVL
+109 ALAFEDVRFASPVVL

-133 HFVRTHFQQGISLLK
+133 RFVRTHFQQGISLLE
-148 TRLESEF
+148 TRFESGF
-155 SCRDCRMVDTAN
+155 SCRDCRIVGKAN
-167 FKRTVLADKV
+167 CKRTLLADKV
-177 DFSATLFS
+177 DFSATQFF
-185 GAAFFQQ
+185 GTAFFQQ
-192 TNFGG
+192 TNFSG

-211 FDQTVFARSTSF
+211 FDQTAFARSTHF
-223 QDASFADLASFKEAV
+223 QDASFAALASFKEAV
-238 WQATVSFAGARFGED
+238 WQSTVSFAGVRFGED
-253 ALFAQSHF
+253 ALFEQSRF
-261 AGAPMFTAAYFRSAA
+261 AGATTFTAAYFRGAA
-276 HFERADFS
+276 HFERANFS
-284 TAASFRRIVFAGPA
+284 ATASFRRIVFVGPA
-298 RFVNAHFRA
+298 RFVDSHFHD
-307 SAFFGDSRFQ
+307 SAFFIDSRFK
-317 QEATF
+317 QEAIF
-322 AGATFAQPFRPNA
+322 AGATFARPFRPNA
-335 HFSAAPDLADVTA
+335 HFSVAPNLADMTA
-348 PLIDLKPKAAARS
+348 PLIDLKPKAAARPVS
-361 VPPPDTTDLSCN
+361 PPDTSDPSCD
-373 PIRLVDIT
+373 PIQLVDIT
-381 QAAGLDFAHYNG
+381 QAAGLDFEHYNG

-430 GERPEPIPTNR
+430 DERPEPIPANR

-448 DRFTDVTAVSEAG
+448 GGFTDVTAASEAG
-461 HTGYGMGCAAA
+461 HTGYGMGGAAA

-495 EGNGRFADAT
+495 EGDGHFADAT

-534 TNYVEFDP
+534 TNYVDFDP
-542 QNNIVCAEGGI
+542 QKNIVCAEDGI

-575 QFRDVT
+575 QFLDVA
-581 LETGIVHKGRGLGV
+581 LEAGIIHKGRGLGV
-595 AFADYD
+595 AFSDYD

-648 GVEFGDWDNDGLQDI
+648 GVEFGDWDNDGFQDI

-677 NDGQGQFYDITQR
+677 NDGQGQFYDITLR

-705 NFFDYD
+705 NFLDYD

-736 AYPQPNQML
+736 AYPQPNQVL
-745 CNQQGTRFVDVSA
+745 CNQRGTRFVDVSA
-758 RLGSALS
+758 RLGPALA

-770 RASATADYDNDG
+770 RGSATADYDNDG
-782 DLDLLVTNVAAAPNL
+782 DLDLLVTNVAATPNL
-797 LRNDGGNQQ
+797 LRNDGGNRQ
-806 HWLTI
+806 HWLAV
-811 QLGGTSQ
+811 QLGDTSQ
-818 HARVA
+818 HVRVA
-823 VTADGLRQVKECQSG
+823 VTADGQRQVKEHLSG

-850 FGLGEAT
+850 FGLGRAT
-857 EATIE
+857 QATVE
-862 IRWPDGTLQKM
+862 IRWPDGRLQKM
-873 EAMAA
+873 EEVAA
-878 NQVLRVVQPDP
+878 DQILHIVQPKP

>member
-1 MYPYVKRLRLA
+1 
-12 APRLYWILWT
+12 
-22 PSKSQSPKLSQIM
+22 M
-35 VFCSSVHRLFL
+35 VFYSSIHRPLCIL
-46 LFLIVPL
+46 LFLMVPL
-53 PSIAQ
+53 TSMAQ

-74 DLVAAIERA
+74 DLAAAIQQA
-83 PADTALEYNRIVVQG
+83 PADTTLEYNRIVVQG
-98 PLELTGDTLHT
+98 PLELTGDTLRA
-109 ALAFEDVRFANPVVL
+109 ALAFEDVRFTSPVVL

-133 HFVRTHFQQGISLLK
+133 HFVRTHFQQGISLLE
-148 TRLESEF
+148 TRFESEF
-155 SCRDCRMVDTAN
+155 FCRDCRIVGTAN
-167 FKRTVLADKV
+167 CKRAVFADNV
-177 DFSATLFS
+177 DFSATQFS

-197 ETTFERTQFEDATY
+197 ETTFERTQFEDVAY
-211 FDQTVFARSTSF
+211 FDHTVFARSTSF
-223 QDASFADLASFKEAV
+223 QDASFADLASFEESG
-238 WQATVSFAGARFGED
+238 WQSTVSFAGARFGED
-253 ALFAQSHF
+253 ALFAQSRF
-261 AGAPMFTAAYFRSAA
+261 VGAAAFTAAYFRGTA
-276 HFERADFS
+276 HFERTDFS
-284 TAASFRRIVFAGPA
+284 ATASFRLIVFAGPA
-298 RFVNAHFRA
+298 HFVGAHFRT
-307 SAFFGDSRFQ
+307 SAFFVDSRFK

-322 AGATFAQPFRPNA
+322 TGATFAQPFRPNA
-335 HFSAAPDLADVTA
+335 YFSVAPDVADVTA
-348 PLIDLKPKAAARS
+348 PLIDLTSKAAVRP
-361 VPPPDTTDLSCN
+361 VPPPDTAAPSCN
-373 PIRLVDIT
+373 PIQLVDIT
-381 QAAGLDFAHYNG
+381 QAAGLDFEHYNG

-430 GERPEPIPTNR
+430 GEHPDPIPTNR

-448 DRFTDVTAVSEAG
+448 GGFTDVTAASGAG

-472 DYDADGDVDL
+472 DYDGDGEVDL

-495 EGNGRFADAT
+495 EGDGSFADAT
-505 AAVGGADARWGTSC
+505 ASVGGADARWGTSC

-542 QNNIVCAEGGI
+542 ENNIVCAEGGI

-581 LETGIVHKGRGLGV
+581 LEMGIIHKGRGLGV

-601 LDGDTDIYVANDGTM
+601 LDGDTDMYVANDGTM

-690 AGLAE
+690 AGLVE
-695 CSYKPLGFGT
+695 YSYKPLGFGT

-736 AYPQPNQML
+736 AYPQPNQVL
-745 CNQQGTRFVDVSA
+745 CNQRGTRFVDVSA
-758 RLGSALS
+758 RLGPALA

-797 LRNDGGNQQ
+797 LRNDGGNRQ

-811 QLGGTSQ
+811 QLEALGT
-818 HARVA
+818 RVA
-823 VTADGLRQVKECQSG
+823 VTAGGRRQVKEHQSG
-838 GSYLSSSDPRLH
+838 GSYLASSDPRLH

-857 EATIE
+857 QATVE
-862 IRWPDGTLQKM
+862 IHWPDGALQTI
-873 EAMAA
+873 EAVAA
-878 NQVLRVVQPDP
+878 NQILHVVRPKP

>member
-1 MYPYVKRLRLA
+1 
-12 APRLYWILWT
+12 
-22 PSKSQSPKLSQIM
+22 M
-35 VFCSSVHRLFL
+35 VFYSSVHRLLL
-46 LFLIVPL
+46 LFLMVPL
-53 PSIAQ
+53 PSMAQ

-74 DLVAAIERA
+74 DLVATIQRA
-83 PADTALEYNRIVVQG
+83 AADTVLEYNRIVVQG
-98 PLELTGDTLHT
+98 PLELTGDTLRT
-109 ALAFEDVRFANPVVL
+109 ALAFEDVRFTSPVVL
-124 ERAVFLQPM
+124 ERAVFLQSM
-133 HFVRTHFQQGISLLK
+133 HFVRAHFQQGISLLE
-148 TRLESEF
+148 TRCESGF
-155 SCRDCRMVDTAN
+155 SCRDCRIVGKAN
-167 FKRTVLADKV
+167 FKRTLLADKV
-177 DFSATLFS
+177 DFSATQFS

-192 TNFGG
+192 SNFSG

-211 FDQTVFARSTSF
+211 FDQAVFARSSHF

-238 WQATVSFAGARFGED
+238 WQSPVSFAGVRFGED
-253 ALFAQSHF
+253 ALFEQSRF
-261 AGAPMFTAAYFRSAA
+261 AGAATFTAAYFRSAA
-276 HFERADFS
+276 HFERANFFA
-284 TAASFRRIVFAGPA
+284 TTSFRRIVFVGPA
-298 RFVNAHFRA
+298 RFVGAQFHD
-307 SAFFGDSRFQ
+307 SAFFVDSRFK

-322 AGATFAQPFRPNA
+322 AGATFAQPFHPGA
-335 HFSAAPDLADVTA
+335 HFSVAPDLADMTA
-348 PLIDLKPKAAARS
+348 PSIDLRLKAAARP
-361 VPPPDTTDLSCN
+361 VAPPDNADYSCD
-373 PIRLVDIT
+373 PIQLVDVT
-381 QAAGLDFAHYNG
+381 QAIGLDFAHYNG

-430 GERPEPIPTNR
+430 GERPDPIPANR

-448 DRFTDVTAVSEAG
+448 GGFADVTAASGAG

-495 EGNGRFADAT
+495 EGAGRFADAT
-505 AAVGGADARWGTSC
+505 AAVGGDDARWGTSC

-534 TNYVEFDP
+534 TNYVDFDP
-542 QNNIVCAEGGI
+542 QKNIVCAEGGI

-575 QFRDVT
+575 QFRDVAS
-581 LETGIVHKGRGLGV
+581 EVGIIHKGRGLGV

-648 GVEFGDWDNDGLQDI
+648 GVEFGDWDNDGFQDI

-677 NDGQGQFYDITQR
+677 NDGQGQFYDITLR

-705 NFFDYD
+705 NFLDYD

-736 AYPQPNQML
+736 AYPQPNQVL
-745 CNQQGTRFVDVSA
+745 CNQRGTRFVDVSA
-758 RLGSALS
+758 RLGPALAA
-765 VAAVS
+765 AAVS
-770 RASATADYDNDG
+770 RGSATADYDNDG
-782 DLDLLVTNVAAAPNL
+782 DLDLLVTNVAATPNL
-797 LRNDGGNQQ
+797 LRNDGGNRQ

-823 VTADGLRQVKECQSG
+823 VTAGGQRQVKERQAG

-857 EATIE
+857 RATVE

-873 EAMAA
+873 EEVAA
-878 NQVLRVVQPDP
+878 DQILHIVQSKP

>member
-1 MYPYVKRLRLA
+1 
-12 APRLYWILWT
+12 
-22 PSKSQSPKLSQIM
+22 M
-35 VFCSSVHRLFL
+35 VFYSSVHRLLL
-46 LFLIVPL
+46 LFLMVPL
-53 PSIAQ
+53 PVIAQ

-74 DLVAAIERA
+74 DLAAAIQQA
-83 PADTALEYNRIVVQG
+83 PADTALEYNSIVVQG
-98 PLELTGDTLHT
+98 PLELTGDTLRA
-109 ALAFEDVRFANPVVL
+109 ALAFENVRFTNPVVL

-133 HFVRTHFQQGISLLK
+133 HFVRTHFQQGISLLE

-155 SCRDCRMVDTAN
+155 SCRDCRIVDTTN
-167 FKRTVLADKV
+167 CKRTLFADEV
-177 DFSATLFS
+177 DFSATQFS
-185 GAAFFQQ
+185 SAAFFQQ
-192 TNFGG
+192 SDFDG
-197 ETTFERTQFEDATY
+197 ETTFARTQFEDATY

-223 QDASFADLASFKEAV
+223 QDASFADLASFKGAT
-238 WQATVSFAGARFGED
+238 WQSTVSFAGARFGED
-253 ALFAQSHF
+253 ALFAQSRF
-261 AGAPMFTAAYFRSAA
+261 AGAAAFTAAYFRSSA

-284 TAASFRRIVFAGPA
+284 ATASFRRIVFAGPA
-298 RFVNAHFRA
+298 RFVGVHFRA
-307 SAFFGDSRFQ
+307 SAFFGDSRFKR
-317 QEATF
+317 EATF

-335 HFSAAPDLADVTA
+335 YFGVAPDLADVTA
-348 PLIDLKPKAAARS
+348 PSIDLKPKATARP
-361 VPPPDTTDLSCN
+361 VPPPDTTDPSCN
-373 PIRLVDIT
+373 PIQLVDIT
-381 QAAGLDFAHYNG
+381 QAAGLDFEHYNG

-430 GERPEPIPTNR
+430 GERPDPIPTNR
-441 LYHNTGA
+441 LYHNTGTGG
-448 DRFTDVTAVSEAG
+448 FTDVTAVSGAG

-472 DYDADGDVDL
+472 DYDGDGDVDL

-495 EGNGRFADAT
+495 EGDGRFADAT

-542 QNNIVCAEGGI
+542 ENNIVCAEGGI

-581 LETGIVHKGRGLGV
+581 LETGIIHKGRGLGV
-595 AFADYD
+595 AFSDYD
-601 LDGDTDIYVANDGTM
+601 LDGDTDVYVANDGTM

-690 AGLAE
+690 AGLVE

-736 AYPQPNQML
+736 AYPQPNQVL
-745 CNQQGTRFVDVSA
+745 CNQRGTRFVDVSA
-758 RLGSALS
+758 RLGSALA

-797 LRNDGGNQQ
+797 LRNDGGNRQ

-811 QLGGTSQ
+811 QLGNTAQ

-823 VTADGLRQVKECQSG
+823 VTAGGQRQVKERQSG
-838 GSYLSSSDPRLH
+838 GSYLASSDSRLH

-857 EATIE
+857 QATVE
-862 IRWPDGTLQKM
+862 IRWPDGELQTM
-873 EAMAA
+873 EAVAA
-878 NQVLRVVQPDP
+878 NQILHIIQSKP

>member
-1 MYPYVKRLRLA
+1 
-12 APRLYWILWT
+12 
-22 PSKSQSPKLSQIM
+22 M
-35 VFCSSVHRLFL
+35 VFYSSAHRLFL

-74 DLVAAIERA
+74 DLAAAIQQA
-83 PADTALEYNRIVVQG
+83 PADTILTYNRIVVQG
-98 PLELTGDTLHT
+98 PLELTGDTLHA
-109 ALAFEDVRFANPVVL
+109 ALAFEDVRFTNPVVL
-124 ERAVFLQPM
+124 ERAVFLQSV
-133 HFVRTHFQQGISLLK
+133 HFAGTHFQQGVSLLE
-148 TRLESEF
+148 THLESEF
-155 SCRDCRMVDTAN
+155 FCRDCRIVGKAN
-167 FKRTVLADKV
+167 FKRTLLSDKV
-177 DFSATLFS
+177 DFSATQFS

-192 TNFGG
+192 TSFGG
-197 ETTFERTQFEDATY
+197 ETTFERTQFEDAAY

-223 QDASFADLASFKEAV
+223 QDASFADLASCKEAV
-238 WQATVSFAGARFGED
+238 WQSTVSFAGARFGED
-253 ALFAQSHF
+253 ALFAQSRF
-261 AGAPMFTAAYFRSAA
+261 AGAATFTAAYFRSAA

-284 TAASFRRIVFAGPA
+284 ATAFFRRIVFAGPA
-298 RFVNAHFRA
+298 RFVNAHFRS
-307 SAFFGDSRFQ
+307 SAFFVDSRFK

-322 AGATFAQPFRPNA
+322 TGATFAQPFRPSA
-335 HFSAAPDLADVTA
+335 HFSVAPDLADVTA
-348 PLIDLKPKAAARS
+348 PSIDLTKPEAKARS
-361 VPPPDTTDLSCN
+361 VPPPDTTDPSCN
-373 PIRLVDIT
+373 SIQLVDIT
-381 QAAGLDFAHYNG
+381 QAAGIDFEHYNG

-405 AGAAFLDV
+405 SGAAFLDV

-430 GERPEPIPTNR
+430 GERPDPIPTNR
-441 LYHNTGA
+441 LYHNTGTGG
-448 DRFTDVTAVSEAG
+448 FTDVTAASGAG
-461 HTGYGMGCAAA
+461 HTGYGMGCAVA
-472 DYDADGDVDL
+472 DYDGDGDVDL

-495 EGNGRFADAT
+495 EGDGRFADAT

-575 QFRDVT
+575 QFRDVA
-581 LETGIVHKGRGLGV
+581 LETGIIHKGRGLGV

-601 LDGDTDIYVANDGTM
+601 LDGDTDVYVANDGTM
-616 NFLYQNQGNRFA
+616 NFLYQNQGNHFA

-677 NDGQGQFYDITQR
+677 NDGQGQFYDITLR

-726 DKITQVHPDH
+726 DKITLVHPDH
-736 AYPQPNQML
+736 AYPQPNQVL
-745 CNQQGTRFVDVSA
+745 CNQRGTRFADVSA
-758 RLGSALS
+758 RLGSALA

-782 DLDLLVTNVAAAPNL
+782 DLDLLVTNVAAVPNL
-797 LRNDGGNQQ
+797 LRNDGGNRQ

-811 QLGGTSQ
+811 QLGNTAQ

-823 VTADGLRQVKECQSG
+823 VTAGGQRQVKERQSG
-838 GSYLSSSDPRLH
+838 GSYLASSDPRLH
-850 FGLGEAT
+850 FGLGEAIQ
-857 EATIE
+857 ATVE
-862 IRWPDGTLQKM
+862 IRWPDGTLQTM
-873 EAMAA
+873 ESVAA
-878 NQVLRVVQPDP
+878 NQILHIIQSKP

>member
-1 MYPYVKRLRLA
+1 MIFY
-12 APRLYWILWT
+12 
-22 PSKSQSPKLSQIM
+22 
-35 VFCSSVHRLFL
+35 SSVHRLLL
-46 LFLIVPL
+46 LFLMLPL
-53 PSIAQ
+53 PATAQ
-58 YEVTIEGKAYQ
+58 YEVTIAGKAYQ

-74 DLVAAIERA
+74 DLAAAIQQA
-83 PADTALEYNRIVVQG
+83 PADTTLEYNRIVVQG
-98 PLELTGDTLHT
+98 PLELTGDTLRT
-109 ALAFEDVRFANPVVL
+109 ALAFADVRFTGPVVL
-124 ERAVFLQPM
+124 ERAVLLQPM
-133 HFVRTHFQQGISLLK
+133 HFVRTHFQQGISLLEA
-148 TRLESEF
+148 RLESEF
-155 SCRDCRMVDTAN
+155 SCRDCRIVGTAN
-167 FKRTVLADKV
+167 FKRTLFAGKV
-177 DFSATLFS
+177 DFSATQFS
-185 GAAFFQQ
+185 SAAFFQQ

-197 ETTFERTQFEDATY
+197 ETTFECAQFEDAAY

-223 QDASFADLASFKEAV
+223 QDASFADLASFKEAG
-238 WQATVSFAGARFGED
+238 WQATVSFAGARFSED
-253 ALFAQSHF
+253 ALFAQSRF
-261 AGAPMFTAAYFRSAA
+261 AETATFTAAYFRSAA

-284 TAASFRRIVFAGPA
+284 ATASFRRIVFAGPA
-298 RFVNAHFRA
+298 RFVGAHFRS
-307 SAFFGDSRFQ
+307 SAFFVDSRFK

-322 AGATFAQPFRPNA
+322 ASATFAQPFRPNA
-335 HFSAAPDLADVTA
+335 YFSVAPDLADVTA
-348 PLIDLKPKAAARS
+348 PLIDLKPKAAVRL
-361 VPPPDTTDLSCN
+361 VPPPDTAAPSCN
-373 PIRLVDIT
+373 PIQLVDIT
-381 QAAGLDFAHYNG
+381 QAAGLDFTHYNG

-405 AGAAFLDV
+405 SGAAFLDA

-430 GERPEPIPTNR
+430 GEHPDPIPTNR

-448 DRFTDVTAVSEAG
+448 GGFSDVTVASGAG

-472 DYDADGDVDL
+472 DYDGDGDVDI

-495 EGNGRFADAT
+495 EGDGRFVDAT

-581 LETGIVHKGRGLGV
+581 LETGIIHKGRGLGV
-595 AFADYD
+595 AFSDYD
-601 LDGDTDIYVANDGTM
+601 LDGDTDLYVANDGTM

-695 CSYKPLGFGT
+695 WSYKPLGFGT

-736 AYPQPNQML
+736 AYPQPNQVL
-745 CNQQGTRFVDVSA
+745 CNQRGTRFVDVSA
-758 RLGSALS
+758 RLGPALA

-782 DLDLLVTNVAAAPNL
+782 DLDLLVTNVAAVPNL
-797 LRNDGGNQQ
+797 LRNDGGNRQ
-806 HWLTI
+806 HWLMI
-811 QLGGTSQ
+811 RLEALGT
-818 HARVA
+818 RVA
-823 VTADGLRQVKECQSG
+823 VTAGRQRQVKERQSG
-838 GSYLSSSDPRLH
+838 GSYLASSDPRLH

-857 EATIE
+857 EATVE
-862 IRWPDGTLQKM
+862 IRWPDGTWQTMKGV
-873 EAMAA
+873 AA
-878 NQVLRVVQPDP
+878 NQILHIIQSKP

>member
-1 MYPYVKRLRLA
+1 
-12 APRLYWILWT
+12 
-22 PSKSQSPKLSQIM
+22 M
-35 VFCSSVHRLFL
+35 VFYSSAHRLLL
-46 LFLIVPL
+46 LFLIIPL

-74 DLVAAIERA
+74 DLAAAIQQA
-83 PADTALEYNRIVVQG
+83 PADTILTYNRIVVQG
-98 PLELTGDTLHT
+98 SLELTGDTLRA
-109 ALAFEDVRFANPVVL
+109 ALAFEDVRFTNPVVL
-124 ERAVFLQPM
+124 ERAVFLQPV
-133 HFVRTHFQQGISLLK
+133 HFAGTHFQQGISLLEA
-148 TRLESEF
+148 RLKSKF
-155 SCRDCRMVDTAN
+155 SCRDCRIVGKAN
-167 FKRTVLADKV
+167 FKRTLVSDKV
-177 DFSATLFS
+177 DLSATQFS

-197 ETTFERTQFEDATY
+197 ETTFERTQFEDAAY
-211 FDQTVFARSTSF
+211 FDQAVFARSTSF

-238 WQATVSFAGARFGED
+238 WQSTVSFAGARFGED
-253 ALFAQSHF
+253 ALFAQSRF
-261 AGAPMFTAAYFRSAA
+261 AGAATFTAAYFRSTA
-276 HFERADFS
+276 HFDRADFS
-284 TAASFRRIVFAGPA
+284 ATASFYRIVFAGPA
-298 RFVNAHFRA
+298 RFVGAHFR
-307 SAFFGDSRFQ
+307 SSTFFGDSRFK

-322 AGATFAQPFRPNA
+322 AGATFAQPFHPSA
-335 HFSAAPDLADVTA
+335 HFNVAPDLAAVTA
-348 PLIDLKPKAAARS
+348 PSIDLTKPKAKARS
-361 VPPPDTTDLSCN
+361 VPPPDTTDPSCN
-373 PIRLVDIT
+373 PIQLVDIT
-381 QAAGLDFAHYNG
+381 QAAGLDFEHYNG

-405 AGAAFLDV
+405 SGAAFLDV

-430 GERPEPIPTNR
+430 GERPDPIPTNR

-448 DRFTDVTAVSEAG
+448 GGFTDVTAASGAG

-495 EGNGRFADAT
+495 EGGGSFADAT

-575 QFRDVT
+575 QFRDVA
-581 LETGIVHKGRGLGV
+581 LETGIIHKGRGLGV

-601 LDGDTDIYVANDGTM
+601 LDGDTDMYVANDGTM
-616 NFLYQNQGNRFA
+616 NFLYQNQGNGFA

-677 NDGQGQFYDITQR
+677 NDGPGQFYDITQR

-695 CSYKPLGFGT
+695 YSYKPLGFGT

-736 AYPQPNQML
+736 VYPQPNQVL
-745 CNQQGTRFVDVSA
+745 CNQQGARFVDVSA
-758 RLGSALS
+758 RLGPALA

-782 DLDLLVTNVAAAPNL
+782 DLDLLVTNVAAVPNL
-797 LRNDGGNQQ
+797 LRNDGGNRQ

-811 QLGGTSQ
+811 QLGNTAQ
-818 HARVA
+818 HARIV
-823 VTADGLRQVKECQSG
+823 VTAGGQRQVKERQSG
-838 GSYLSSSDPRLH
+838 GSYLASSDPRLH

-857 EATIE
+857 QATVE
-862 IRWPDGTLQKM
+862 IRWPDGTLQTM
-873 EAMAA
+873 EGVAA
-878 NQVLRVVQPDP
+878 NQILHIIQSKP

>member
-1 MYPYVKRLRLA
+1 MSPLCQAIVPCRPALVLDIMDSLKK
-12 APRLYWILWT
+12 PK
-22 PSKSQSPKLSQIM
+22 SKASQTMI
-35 VFCSSVHRLFL
+35 FYSSAHRLL
-46 LFLIVPL
+46 LLLLIAPL
-53 PSIAQ
+53 PSMAQ

-69 LILAR
+69 LLLAR
-74 DLVAAIERA
+74 NLAAAIQQA
-83 PADTALEYNRIVVQG
+83 TADTTLEYNRIVVQG
-98 PLELTGDTLHT
+98 PLELTGDTLRT
-109 ALAFEDVRFANPVVL
+109 ALAFEDVRFTNPVVL
-124 ERAVFLQPM
+124 ECAVLLQPI
-133 HFVRTHFQQGISLLK
+133 HFVRSHFQQGVSLLE
-148 TRLESEF
+148 TRFEGGF
-155 SCRDCRMVDTAN
+155 SCRDCRIVGKAN
-167 FKRTVLADKV
+167 FKWTLFADEV
-177 DFSATLFS
+177 DFSATQFS

-197 ETTFERTQFEDATY
+197 ETTFEHAQFEDATY

-223 QDASFADLASFKEAV
+223 QDASFADLASFKEAG
-238 WQATVSFAGARFGED
+238 WQATVSFAGVRFGED
-253 ALFAQSHF
+253 ALFAQSRF
-261 AGAPMFTAAYFRSAA
+261 AGAAAFTAAYFRDTA
-276 HFERADFS
+276 HFERANFS
-284 TAASFRRIVFAGPA
+284 AAASFRRIVFAGPA
-298 RFVNAHFRA
+298 RFVGAHFRD
-307 SAFFGDSRFQ
+307 SAFFADSRFK

-322 AGATFAQPFRPNA
+322 AGATFAQPFRPSA
-335 HFSAAPDLADVTA
+335 YFSVAPDLADMTA
-348 PLIDLKPKAAARS
+348 PLIDLKPKAIARP
-361 VPPPDTTDLSCN
+361 VPPPDTADSCG
-373 PIRLVDIT
+373 PIQLVDIT
-381 QAAGLDFAHYNG
+381 QAAGLDFEHYNG

-430 GERPEPIPTNR
+430 GERPDPIPTNR

-448 DRFTDVTAVSEAG
+448 GGFSDVTAASGTG
-461 HTGYGMGCAAA
+461 HTGYGMGGAAA

-482 YVTNVGPNLLLRN
+482 YVTNVGPNILLRN
-495 EGNGRFADAT
+495 EGAGRFADVT
-505 AAVGGADARWGTSC
+505 AAVGGGDARWGTSC
-519 GFLDYDLDGDLDLYA
+519 GFLDYDLDGDVDLYA

-581 LETGIVHKGRGLGV
+581 LETGIIHKGRGLGV

-677 NDGQGQFYDITQR
+677 NDGQGQFYDITLR

-736 AYPQPNQML
+736 AYPQPNQVL
-745 CNQQGTRFVDVSA
+745 CNQRGTRFVDVSA
-758 RLGSALS
+758 KLGPALA

-770 RASATADYDNDG
+770 RASAKADYDNDG
-782 DLDLLVTNVAAAPNL
+782 DLDLLVTNVAATPNL
-797 LRNDGGNQQ
+797 LRNDGGNRQ

-811 QLGGTSQ
+811 QLGNTAQ

-823 VTADGLRQVKECQSG
+823 VTAGGQRQVKEHQSG
-838 GSYLSSSDPRLH
+838 GSYLASSDPRLH

-857 EATIE
+857 QATVE
-862 IRWPDGTLQKM
+862 IRWPDGALQTM
-873 EAMAA
+873 EGVAA
-878 NQVLRVVQPDP
+878 NQILHIVQTKP

>member
-1 MYPYVKRLRLA
+1 MMHPLFRLL
-12 APRLYWILWT
+12 ILL
-22 PSKSQSPKLSQIM
+22 P
-35 VFCSSVHRLFL
+35 L
-46 LFLIVPL
+46 LPL
-53 PSIAQ
+53 PATAQ

-74 DLVAAIERA
+74 DLVAAIQRA
-83 PADTALEYNRIVVQG
+83 NADAALEYDRLVVQG
-98 PLELTGDTLHT
+98 PLELTGDTLRT
-109 ALAFEDVRFANPVVL
+109 ALAFKDVRFTSPVVL

-133 HFVRTHFQQGISLLK
+133 HFVRTHFQQGISLLE
-148 TRLESEF
+148 TRLESGF
-155 SCRDCRMVDTAN
+155 SCRDCRIAGRAN
-167 FKRTVLADKV
+167 FKRTLLADAV
-177 DFSATLFS
+177 DFSATQFS

-192 TNFGG
+192 TNFSG
-197 ETTFERTQFEDATY
+197 EATFERSQFVDAAY
-211 FDQTVFARSTSF
+211 FDQTSFAGSAHF
-223 QDASFADLASFKEAV
+223 QDASFASLASFKEAA

-253 ALFAQSHF
+253 ALFAQSRF
-261 AGAPMFTAAYFRSAA
+261 AESTAFTAAYFRGPA
-276 HFERADFS
+276 HFERANFS
-284 TAASFRRIVFAGPA
+284 AAASFGRVVFGGPA
-298 RFVNAHFRA
+298 RFVGAHFRA
-307 SAFFGDSRFQ
+307 AASFVDSRFKR
-317 QEATF
+317 EATF
-322 AGATFAQPFRPNA
+322 AGATFARPFRPNA
-335 HFSAAPDLADVTA
+335 HFSVVPDLAAVTA
-348 PLIDLKPKAAARS
+348 PLIALKPKAAARP
-361 VPPPDTTDLSCN
+361 VPPPAPADPSCD
-373 PIRLVDIT
+373 PIQLVDVT
-381 QAAGLDFAHYNG
+381 QAAGLDFEHYNG

-405 AGAAFLDV
+405 SGAAFLDV

-430 GERPEPIPTNR
+430 GERPEPIPVNR

-448 DRFTDVTAVSEAG
+448 GGFTDVTATSGAG

-482 YVTNVGPNLLLRN
+482 YATNVGPNLLLRN
-495 EGNGRFADAT
+495 EGEGRFADAT
-505 AAVGGADARWGTSC
+505 AAVGGGDARWGTSC

-542 QNNIVCAEGGI
+542 QKNIVCAEGGI

-575 QFRDVT
+575 QFRDVAS
-581 LETGIVHKGRGLGV
+581 EAGIIHKGRGLGV

-601 LDGDTDIYVANDGTM
+601 LDGDTDVYVANDGTM
-616 NFLYQNQGNRFA
+616 NFLYQNQGNGFA

-648 GVEFGDWDNDGLQDI
+648 GVEFGDWDNDGFQDV

-677 NDGQGQFYDITQR
+677 NDGQGQFRDITNR

-705 NFFDYD
+705 NFLDYD

-726 DKITQVHPDH
+726 DKIAQVHPDH
-736 AYPQPNQML
+736 AYPQPNQVL
-745 CNQQGTRFVDVSA
+745 CNQRGTRFVDVSA
-758 RLGSALS
+758 KLGPALAA
-765 VAAVS
+765 AAVS

-797 LRNDGGNQQ
+797 LRNDGGNRQ

-811 QLGGTSQ
+811 QLEALGT
-818 HARVA
+818 RVA
-823 VTADGLRQVKECQSG
+823 VTAGGQRQVGECQSG

-850 FGLGEAT
+850 FGLGAAT
-857 EATIE
+857 RATVE
-862 IRWPDGTLQKM
+862 IRWPDGALQTI
-873 EAMAA
+873 EAVAA
-878 NQVLRVVQPDP
+878 NQILHLVQPNP

>member
-1 MYPYVKRLRLA
+1 MSSDCALP
-12 APRLYWILWT
+12 PRACVGYYGL
-22 PSKSQSPKLSQIM
+22 PQKAKVLSFRKTM
-35 VFCSSVHRLFL
+35 VFYSSVHRLLL
-46 LFLIVPL
+46 LFLMVPL
-53 PSIAQ
+53 PSMAQ

-74 DLVAAIERA
+74 DLVATIQRA
-83 PADTALEYNRIVVQG
+83 AADTVLEYNRIVVQG
-98 PLELTGDTLHT
+98 PLELTGDTLRT
-109 ALAFEDVRFANPVVL
+109 ALAFEDVRFTSPVVL
-124 ERAVFLQPM
+124 ERAVFLQSM
-133 HFVRTHFQQGISLLK
+133 HFVRAHFQQGISLLE
-148 TRLESEF
+148 TRFESGF
-155 SCRDCRMVDTAN
+155 SCRDCRIVGKAN
-167 FKRTVLADKV
+167 FKRTLLADKV
-177 DFSATLFS
+177 DFSATQFS

-192 TNFGG
+192 SNFSG

-211 FDQTVFARSTSF
+211 FDQAVFARSTHF

-238 WQATVSFAGARFGED
+238 WQSPVSFAGVRFGED
-253 ALFAQSHF
+253 ALFEQSRF
-261 AGAPMFTAAYFRSAA
+261 AGATTFTAAYCRGAA
-276 HFERADFS
+276 HFERANFS
-284 TAASFRRIVFAGPA
+284 ATASFRRIVFVGPA
-298 RFVNAHFRA
+298 RFVGAHFHD
-307 SAFFGDSRFQ
+307 SAFFVDSRFK

-322 AGATFAQPFRPNA
+322 AGATFAQPFHPGA
-335 HFSAAPDLADVTA
+335 HFSVAPDLADMTA
-348 PLIDLKPKAAARS
+348 PSIDLRLKAAARP
-361 VPPPDTTDLSCN
+361 VAPPDTADYSCN
-373 PIRLVDIT
+373 PIQLVDVT

-430 GERPEPIPTNR
+430 GERPDPIPANR

-448 DRFTDVTAVSEAG
+448 GGFADVTAASGAG

-495 EGNGRFADAT
+495 EGAGRFADAT

-519 GFLDYDLDGDLDLYA
+519 GFLDYDLDGDLDLYT
-534 TNYVEFDP
+534 TNYVDFDP
-542 QNNIVCAEGGI
+542 QKNIVCAEGGI

-562 EPVGDVLYRNEDG
+562 EPAGDVLYRNEDG
-575 QFRDVT
+575 QFRDVAS
-581 LETGIVHKGRGLGV
+581 EVGIIHKGRGLGV

-616 NFLYQNQGNRFA
+616 NCLYQNQGNRFA

-648 GVEFGDWDNDGLQDI
+648 GVEFGDWDNDGFQDV

-677 NDGQGQFYDITQR
+677 NDGQGQFYDITLR

-705 NFFDYD
+705 NFLDYD

-736 AYPQPNQML
+736 AYPQPNQVL
-745 CNQQGTRFVDVSA
+745 CNQRGTRFVDVST
-758 RLGSALS
+758 RLGPALAA
-765 VAAVS
+765 AAVS
-770 RASATADYDNDG
+770 RGSATADYDNDG
-782 DLDLLVTNVAAAPNL
+782 DLDLLVTNVAATPNL
-797 LRNDGGNQQ
+797 LRNDGGNRQ

-823 VTADGLRQVKECQSG
+823 VTAGGQRQVKERQAG

-857 EATIE
+857 RATVE

-873 EAMAA
+873 EEVTAD
-878 NQVLRVVQPDP
+878 QILHIVQSKP

>member
-1 MYPYVKRLRLA
+1 L
-12 APRLYWILWT
+12 
-22 PSKSQSPKLSQIM
+22 
-35 VFCSSVHRLFL
+35 LFL
-46 LFLIVPL
+46 LFLLLARPA
-53 PSIAQ
+53 SAQ

-74 DLVAAIERA
+74 DLVAAIQQA
-83 PADTALEYNRIVVQG
+83 TADTALAYNRIVVQG
-98 PLELTGDTLHT
+98 PLELTGDTLRT
-109 ALAFEDVRFANPVVL
+109 ALAFEDVRFTNPVVL
-124 ERAVFLQPM
+124 ERAVFLQPL
-133 HFVRTHFQQGISLLK
+133 HFVRTHFQQGISLLE
-148 TRLESEF
+148 TRFEGGF
-155 SCRDCRMVDTAN
+155 SCRDGRVVGAVNC
-167 FKRTVLADKV
+167 KRTSLADQV
-177 DFSATLFS
+177 DFSATRFF

-197 ETTFERTQFEDATY
+197 EITFERTQFEDATY
-211 FDQTVFARSTSF
+211 FDQTVFARSASF

-238 WQATVSFAGARFGED
+238 WQAAVSFAGVRFGAD
-253 ALFAQSHF
+253 ARFAQSRF
-261 AGAPMFTAAYFRSAA
+261 AGTARFTAAFFGNAA
-276 HFERADFS
+276 HFERANFFA
-284 TAASFRRIVFAGPA
+284 TASFRRAVFAGPA
-298 RFVNAHFRA
+298 HFGGTHFHA
-307 SAFFGDSRFQ
+307 STVFIDSRFKQ
-317 QEATF
+317 QTTF
-322 AGATFAQPFRPNA
+322 AGATFAQPFP
-335 HFSAAPDLADVTA
+335 PGLADVTA
-348 PLIDLKPKAAARS
+348 PKPKTTL
-361 VPPPDTTDLSCN
+361 PPATTDLSCN
-373 PIRLVDIT
+373 PIQWVDIT
-381 QAAGLDFAHYNG
+381 QAAGLDFGHYNG

-405 AGAAFLDV
+405 SGAAFLDI

-430 GERPEPIPTNR
+430 GEHPDPMPTNR
-441 LYHNTGA
+441 LYRNTGA
-448 DRFTDVTAVSEAG
+448 GRFTDVTAASQAG

-482 YVTNVGPNLLLRN
+482 YVTNVGPNVLLHN
-495 EGNGRFADAT
+495 EGDGRFADAT
-505 AAVGGADARWGTSC
+505 ATVGGGDARWGTSC

-542 QNNIVCAEGGI
+542 EKNIVCAEGGI

-575 QFRDVT
+575 QFRDVAAAV
-581 LETGIVHKGRGLGV
+581 GITHKGRGLGV

-601 LDGDTDIYVANDGTM
+601 LDGDTDLYVANDGTM

-648 GVEFGDWDNDGLQDI
+648 GVEFGDWDNDGFQDI

-736 AYPQPNQML
+736 TYPQPNQVL

-758 RLGSALS
+758 RLGSALA

-797 LRNDGGNQQ
+797 LRNDGGNRQ
-806 HWLTI
+806 HWLVI
-811 QLGGTSQ
+811 QLGSTALP
-818 HARVA
+818 ARVA
-823 VTADGLRQVKECQSG
+823 VTANGQRQVKERQSG
-838 GSYLSSSDPRLH
+838 GSYLASSDPRIH

-857 EATIE
+857 RATVE
-862 IRWPDGTLQKM
+862 IRWPDGAVQKI
-873 EAMAA
+873 AAVAA
-878 NQVLRVVQPDP
+878 NQILRVIQAKP

>member
-1 MYPYVKRLRLA
+1 MAHSLFHL
-12 APRLYWILWT
+12 LYI
-22 PSKSQSPKLSQIM
+22 
-35 VFCSSVHRLFL
+35 L
-46 LFLIVPL
+46 LFLFPL
-53 PSIAQ
+53 PSTAQ

-69 LILAR
+69 LTLAR
-74 DLVAAIERA
+74 DLVAAIQRA
-83 PADTALEYNRIVVQG
+83 DADAALEYDRIVVQG
-98 PLELTGDTLHT
+98 PLELTGDTLRV
-109 ALAFEDVRFANPVVL
+109 ALAFKDVRFTGPVVL
-124 ERAVFLQPM
+124 ERAVFLRPI
-133 HFVRTHFQQGISLLK
+133 HFVRAHFQQGISLLE
-148 TRLESEF
+148 TRLESGF
-155 SCRDCRMVDTAN
+155 SCRDCRIAGKAN
-167 FKRTVLADKV
+167 FKRTLHADAV
-177 DFSATLFS
+177 NFSATQFS

-192 TNFGG
+192 TNFSG
-197 ETTFERTQFEDATY
+197 ETTFERTQFADATY
-211 FDQTVFARSTSF
+211 FDQTVFARSAHF
-223 QDASFADLASFKEAV
+223 RDASFADLASFKGAV
-238 WQATVSFAGARFGED
+238 WQATVSFAGVRFGAD
-253 ALFAQSHF
+253 ALFEQSRF
-261 AGAPMFTAAYFRSAA
+261 AGATAFTAAYFRGPA
-276 HFERADFS
+276 HFERANFS
-284 TAASFRRIVFAGPA
+284 AAASLGRIVFAGSA
-298 RFVNAHFRA
+298 RFVGAHFRA
-307 SAFFGDSRFQ
+307 SASFVDSRFKR
-317 QEATF
+317 EATF
-322 AGATFAQPFRPNA
+322 AGATFARPFRPNA
-335 HFSAAPDLADVTA
+335 HFSTAPDLADVTA
-348 PLIDLKPKAAARS
+348 PLIDLEPKAEVRP
-361 VPPPDTTDLSCN
+361 VPPPDADHSCG
-373 PIRLVDIT
+373 PIQLVDVT
-381 QAAGLDFAHYNG
+381 QAAGLDFEHYNG

-430 GERPEPIPTNR
+430 GERPDPVPVNR

-448 DRFTDVTAVSEAG
+448 GGFTDGTAASGAG

-495 EGNGRFADAT
+495 EGAGRFADAT

-542 QNNIVCAEGGI
+542 QKNIVCAEGGI

-575 QFRDVT
+575 QFRDVAS
-581 LETGIVHKGRGLGV
+581 EAGIIHKGRGLGV
-595 AFADYD
+595 ALADYD
-601 LDGDTDIYVANDGTM
+601 LDGDTDLYVANDGTM
-616 NFLYQNQGNRFA
+616 NFLYQNQGSRFA

-648 GVEFGDWDNDGLQDI
+648 GVEFGDWDNDGFQDI

-705 NFFDYD
+705 NFLDYD

-717 LFVANGHVM
+717 IFVANGHVM
-726 DKITQVHPDH
+726 DKIAQVHPDH

-745 CNQQGTRFVDVSA
+745 CNQRGTRFVDVSA
-758 RLGSALS
+758 KLGPALAA
-765 VAAVS
+765 AAVS
-770 RASATADYDNDG
+770 RGSATADYDNDG

-797 LRNDGGNQQ
+797 LRNDGGNRQ

-811 QLGGTSQ
+811 QLEALGT
-818 HARVA
+818 RVA
-823 VTADGLRQVKECQSG
+823 VTAGGQRQVGERQSG

-857 EATIE
+857 QATVE
-862 IRWPDGTLQKM
+862 IHWPDGALQTM
-873 EAMAA
+873 EAVAA
-878 NQVLRVVQPDP
+878 DQILHVVQPNP

>member
-1 MYPYVKRLRLA
+1 
-12 APRLYWILWT
+12 
-22 PSKSQSPKLSQIM
+22 M
-35 VFCSSVHRLFL
+35 VIYSSVHRLLL
-46 LFLIVPL
+46 LFLMVPL
-53 PSIAQ
+53 PAIAQ
-58 YEVTIEGKAYQ
+58 YEVTIEGNAYQ

-74 DLVAAIERA
+74 DLVAAIQQA
-83 PADTALEYNRIVVQG
+83 PADTALEYNSIVVQG
-98 PLELTGDTLHT
+98 PLELTGDTLHA
-109 ALAFEDVRFANPVVL
+109 ALAFEDVRFTNPVVL
-124 ERAVFLQPM
+124 ERAVFLQPV
-133 HFVRTHFQQGISLLK
+133 HFARAHFQQGVSLLDS
-148 TRLESEF
+148 RLESEF
-155 SCRDCRMVDTAN
+155 SCRDCRIVDKAN
-167 FKRTVLADKV
+167 CKRALFTDKV
-177 DFSATLFS
+177 DFSASQFS
-185 GAAFFQQ
+185 SAAFFQQ

-197 ETTFERTQFEDATY
+197 EATFERTQFADATY
-211 FDQTVFARSTSF
+211 FDQAVFTRSTSF

-238 WQATVSFAGARFGED
+238 WQTTVSFAGARFGED
-253 ALFAQSHF
+253 ALFAQSRF
-261 AGAPMFTAAYFRSAA
+261 AGVATFTAAYFGGAA
-276 HFERADFS
+276 RFEQADFS
-284 TAASFRRIVFAGPA
+284 ATASFRRIVFAGPA
-298 RFVNAHFRA
+298 RFVGAHFRT
-307 SAFFGDSRFQ
+307 SAFFVDSRFK

-322 AGATFAQPFRPNA
+322 VGATFDEPFRPNA
-335 HFSAAPDLADVTA
+335 HFSVVPDLADVTA
-348 PLIDLKPKAAARS
+348 PLIDLKPKTAAHP
-361 VPPPDTTDLSCN
+361 VPPSDTADHSCAL
-373 PIRLVDIT
+373 IQMVDVT
-381 QAAGLDFAHYNG
+381 RTAGLDFKHYNG

-430 GERPEPIPTNR
+430 GERPNPIPTNR
-441 LYHNTGA
+441 LYHNTGVGG
-448 DRFTDVTAVSEAG
+448 FTDVTAASGTG

-495 EGNGRFADAT
+495 EGDGRFADAT
-505 AAVGGADARWGTSC
+505 VAAGGADARWGTSC

-542 QNNIVCAEGGI
+542 ENNIVCAEGGI

-575 QFRDVT
+575 QFRDVS
-581 LETGIVHKGRGLGV
+581 LETGITHKGRGLGV

-601 LDGDTDIYVANDGTM
+601 LDGDTDVYVANDGTM
-616 NFLYQNQGNRFA
+616 NFLYQNQGNSFA

-695 CSYKPLGFGT
+695 YSYKPLGFGT
-705 NFFDYD
+705 NFLDYD

-726 DKITQVHPDH
+726 DKIAQVHPDH

-758 RLGSALS
+758 RLGPALAM
-765 VAAVS
+765 AAVS
-770 RASATADYDNDG
+770 RASAKADYDNDG
-782 DLDLLVTNVAAAPNL
+782 DLDLLVTNVAVAPNL
-797 LRNDGGNQQ
+797 LRNDGGNRQ

-811 QLGGTSQ
+811 QLENTAQ
-818 HARVA
+818 PARVA
-823 VTADGLRQVKECQSG
+823 VTAGGQRQAKEHQSG
-838 GSYLSSSDPRLH
+838 GSYLASSDPRLH

-857 EATIE
+857 QATVE
-862 IRWPDGTLQKM
+862 IRWPDGTLQTM
-873 EAMAA
+873 EAVAA
-878 NQVLRVVQPDP
+878 GQILHLIQSKP

>member
-1 MYPYVKRLRLA
+1 
-12 APRLYWILWT
+12 
-22 PSKSQSPKLSQIM
+22 M
-35 VFCSSVHRLFL
+35 VFYSSVHRLFL

-58 YEVTIEGKAYQ
+58 YEVTVEGKAYQ

-74 DLVAAIERA
+74 DLVAAIQQA

-98 PLELTGDTLHT
+98 PFELTGDTLRA
-109 ALAFEDVRFANPVVL
+109 ALAFEDVRFTNPVVL
-124 ERAVFLQPM
+124 ERAVLLQPM
-133 HFVRTHFQQGISLLK
+133 HFVRTHFQQGISLLE

-155 SCRDCRMVDTAN
+155 SCRDCRIVDTTN
-167 FKRTVLADKV
+167 CKRTVFADEV
-177 DFSATLFS
+177 DLSATQFS

-192 TNFGG
+192 SDFSG

-223 QDASFADLASFKEAV
+223 QDASFADLASFEEAA
-238 WQATVSFAGARFGED
+238 WQSTVSFAGARFGEE
-253 ALFAQSHF
+253 ALFAQSRF
-261 AGAPMFTAAYFRSAA
+261 AGAAVFTAAYFRRAA

-284 TAASFRRIVFAGPA
+284 ATASFRRIVFAGPA
-298 RFVNAHFRA
+298 RFVDAHFRT
-307 SAFFGDSRFQ
+307 SAFFVDSRFK
-317 QEATF
+317 QEAAF
-322 AGATFAQPFRPNA
+322 AGATFAQPFRPSA
-335 HFSAAPDLADVTA
+335 YFSVAPDLADVTA
-348 PLIDLKPKAAARS
+348 PSIDLTKPEAKSRS
-361 VPPPDTTDLSCN
+361 VPLPDTTDPSCN
-373 PIRLVDIT
+373 PIQLVDIT
-381 QAAGLDFAHYNG
+381 QAAGLDFEHYNG

-405 AGAAFLDV
+405 SGAAFLDV

-423 VNGAPLS
+423 VNGASLS
-430 GERPEPIPTNR
+430 GERPDPMPTNR
-441 LYHNTGA
+441 LYHNTGSGG
-448 DRFTDVTAVSEAG
+448 FTDVTAASGAG
-461 HTGYGMGCAAA
+461 HTGYGMGCAVA

-495 EGNGRFADAT
+495 EGGGHFADAT

-581 LETGIVHKGRGLGV
+581 LEMGIIHKGRGLGV

-601 LDGDTDIYVANDGTM
+601 LDGDTDLYVANDGTM

-648 GVEFGDWDNDGLQDI
+648 GVEFGDWDNDGFQDI

-695 CSYKPLGFGT
+695 YSYKPLGFGT

-736 AYPQPNQML
+736 AYPQPNQVL
-745 CNQQGTRFVDVSA
+745 CNQRGTRFVDVSA
-758 RLGSALS
+758 RLGSALA

-797 LRNDGGNQQ
+797 LRNDGGNRQ

-811 QLGGTSQ
+811 QLGNTAQ

-823 VTADGLRQVKECQSG
+823 VTAGGQRQVKEHQSG
-838 GSYLSSSDPRLH
+838 GSYLASSDPRLH

-857 EATIE
+857 EATVE
-862 IRWPDGTLQKM
+862 IRWSDGALQKI
-873 EAMAA
+873 EAVAA
-878 NQVLRVVQPDP
+878 DQILHVIH

>member
-1 MYPYVKRLRLA
+1 
-12 APRLYWILWT
+12 
-22 PSKSQSPKLSQIM
+22 M
-35 VFCSSVHRLFL
+35 VFYSSAHRLLL
-46 LFLIVPL
+46 LFLIIPL

-74 DLVAAIERA
+74 DLATAIQRA
-83 PADTALEYNRIVVQG
+83 PADTILTYNRIVVQE
-98 PLELTGDTLHT
+98 PLELTGDTLRA
-109 ALAFEDVRFANPVVL
+109 ALAFEDVRFINPVVL
-124 ERAVFLQPM
+124 ERAVFLQPV
-133 HFVRTHFQQGISLLK
+133 HFAGTHFQQGISLLE
-148 TRLESEF
+148 TRFESGF
-155 SCRDCRMVDTAN
+155 SCRDCRIVGKAN
-167 FKRTVLADKV
+167 FKRILLSDKV
-177 DFSATLFS
+177 DFSATQFS

-192 TNFGG
+192 TSFGG
-197 ETTFERTQFEDATY
+197 ETTFERTQFEDAAY

-223 QDASFADLASFKEAV
+223 QDASFADLASCKEAV
-238 WQATVSFAGARFGED
+238 WQSTVSFAGARFGED
-253 ALFAQSHF
+253 ALFAQSRF
-261 AGAPMFTAAYFRSAA
+261 AGAATFTAAYFRGAA

-284 TAASFRRIVFAGPA
+284 ATASFRRIVFAGPA
-298 RFVNAHFRA
+298 RFAGAHFRS
-307 SAFFGDSRFQ
+307 SAFFVDSRFK

-322 AGATFAQPFRPNA
+322 VGATFAQPFRPSA
-335 HFSAAPDLADVTA
+335 HFSVAPDLADVTA
-348 PLIDLKPKAAARS
+348 SSIDLTKPEAAAHP
-361 VPPPDTTDLSCN
+361 VPPPETTDPSCN
-373 PIRLVDIT
+373 PIQLVDIT
-381 QAAGLDFAHYNG
+381 QAAGIDFEHYNG

-405 AGAAFLDV
+405 SGAAFLDV

-423 VNGAPLS
+423 VNGAPLI
-430 GERPEPIPTNR
+430 GERPDPIPTNR

-448 DRFTDVTAVSEAG
+448 GGFTDVTATSRAG

-495 EGNGRFADAT
+495 EGGGSFADAT

-581 LETGIVHKGRGLGV
+581 LETGIIHKGRGLGV
-595 AFADYD
+595 AFSDYD
-601 LDGDTDIYVANDGTM
+601 LDGDTDVYVANDGTM
-616 NFLYQNQGNRFA
+616 NFLYQNQGNGFA

-695 CSYKPLGFGT
+695 YSYKPLGFGT

-736 AYPQPNQML
+736 AYPQPNQVL
-745 CNQQGTRFVDVSA
+745 CNQRGTRFVDVSA
-758 RLGSALS
+758 RLGPVLA

-782 DLDLLVTNVAAAPNL
+782 DLDLLVTNVAAVPNL
-797 LRNDGGNQQ
+797 LRNDGGNRQ

-811 QLGGTSQ
+811 QLGNTAQ

-823 VTADGLRQVKECQSG
+823 VTAGGQRQVKERQSG
-838 GSYLSSSDPRLH
+838 GSYLASSDPRLH

-857 EATIE
+857 QATVE
-862 IRWPDGTLQKM
+862 IRWPDGTLQTM
-873 EAMAA
+873 ESVAA
-878 NQVLRVVQPDP
+878 NQILHIIQSKP

>member
-1 MYPYVKRLRLA
+1 MSTLCQEN
-12 APRLYWILWT
+12 APCRPALVLDIMDSLKK
-22 PSKSQSPKLSQIM
+22 PKSKASQTMI
-35 VFCSSVHRLFL
+35 FYSSVHRLLL
-46 LFLIVPL
+46 LFLMLPL

-74 DLVAAIERA
+74 DLAAAIERA
-83 PADTALEYNRIVVQG
+83 AADTALEYNRIVVQG
-98 PLELTGDTLHT
+98 PLELTGDTLRT
-109 ALAFEDVRFANPVVL
+109 ALAFEDVRFTNPVVL
-124 ERAVFLQPM
+124 ERAVLLQPI
-133 HFVRTHFQQGISLLK
+133 HFVRAHFQQGISLLE
-148 TRLESEF
+148 TRLEGGF
-155 SCRDCRMVDTAN
+155 SCRDCRIVGKAN
-167 FKRTVLADKV
+167 FKRTLFADEV
-177 DFSATLFS
+177 DFSATQFS

-192 TNFGG
+192 SDFSG
-197 ETTFERTQFEDATY
+197 ETTFERTQFEDAAY

-253 ALFAQSHF
+253 ALFAQSRF
-261 AGAPMFTAAYFRSAA
+261 AGAAAFTAAYFRSAV
-276 HFERADFS
+276 HFERANFS
-284 TAASFRRIVFAGPA
+284 ATASFRRIVFAGPA
-298 RFVNAHFRA
+298 RFVGAHFRD
-307 SAFFGDSRFQ
+307 SAFFADSRFK

-322 AGATFAQPFRPNA
+322 AGATFAQPFRPGA
-335 HFSAAPDLADVTA
+335 YFSVAPDLADMTA
-348 PLIDLKPKAAARS
+348 PLIDLKPKTVARP
-361 VPPPDTTDLSCN
+361 VPPPDTADSCG
-373 PIRLVDIT
+373 PIQLVDIT
-381 QAAGLDFAHYNG
+381 QAAGLDFEHYNG

-413 DGDGW
+413 DDDGW

-430 GERPEPIPTNR
+430 GERPDPIPTNR

-448 DRFTDVTAVSEAG
+448 GGFTDVTAASGTG

-495 EGNGRFADAT
+495 EGGGRFADVT
-505 AAVGGADARWGTSC
+505 AVVGGGDARWGTSC

-534 TNYVEFDP
+534 TNYVVFDP

-562 EPVGDVLYRNEDG
+562 EPVGDVLYRNENG
-575 QFRDVT
+575 QFRDVA
-581 LETGIVHKGRGLGV
+581 LEMGIIHKGRGLGV
-595 AFADYD
+595 AFSDYD
-601 LDGDTDIYVANDGTM
+601 LDGDTDMYVANDGTM
-616 NFLYQNQGNRFA
+616 NFLYQNQGNGFA
-628 EVGLYAGGR
+628 EVGLYVGGR

-677 NDGQGQFYDITQR
+677 NDGQGQFYDITLR

-736 AYPQPNQML
+736 AYPQPNQVL
-745 CNQQGTRFVDVSA
+745 CNQRGTRFVDVSA
-758 RLGSALS
+758 RLGPALA

-770 RASATADYDNDG
+770 RASAKADYDNDG

-797 LRNDGGNQQ
+797 LRNDGGNRQ

-811 QLGGTSQ
+811 QLGNTAQ
-818 HARVA
+818 HARVV
-823 VTADGLRQVKECQSG
+823 VTAGGQRQVKERQSG
-838 GSYLSSSDPRLH
+838 GSYLASSDPRLH

-857 EATIE
+857 QATVE
-862 IRWPDGTLQKM
+862 IRWPDGALQTM
-873 EAMAA
+873 EGVAA
-878 NQVLRVVQPDP
+878 NQILHIIQSKP